1 MKNKTK
7 YLLSILFMLVA
18 FLLVGT
24 NKVNAA
30 ESGIAYK
37 VDLETVNVG
46 YTEKPMGY
54 INVHNNGTEAW
65 AIWNVTVDKED
76 IFNINGT
83 NHDYVE
89 PAYDSYEQ
97 YYVTAKTGLPAGTYT
112 GKIKV
117 ATMSGYT
124 METTVTLKVVDPSA
138 KNNVLVTDATDFINA
153 VNKTNAEDSADLIK
167 LQDNISMGE
176 NDELNWHIY
185 KDTIL
190 DLNGNTLT
198 LVNDKSIN
206 LIYHDNAT
214 LKITDSSN
222 GKTGKI
228 YKKKN
233 NEIFYFFTV
242 QENDASKKHDIAV
255 LVDGIKIE
263 REKQPEK
270 PSTVFNGKSNYKL
283 TVKDTTLNGLTYLLR
298 SDDNVKVDLSI
309 ETIKLYT
316 YSDQSMAVM
325 ARNSNN
331 EFEEEMLIGNVI
343 PEDSEFLYYN
353 INDKQVV
360 ADRNLLISEPFVN
373 RYDDDKTRSII
384 VRKKTGF
391 DITDVSLNEIYGYT
405 ESTDVKEIPIYNRGA
420 TDLQIKNV
428 SVDDANF
435 IVDGTGTPT
444 VVVGATNT
452 DFKIK
457 AKKGLMVGEYTA
469 NITVTDINDNTY
481 TSKVT
486 LKVDKKEI
494 TDLDISID
502 SWTYGVDD
510 EKMPVINYGSTL
522 TKNDGDIRY
531 ASEDSDYW
539 TWRPPTT
546 AGKYKIK
553 FKLSDAANEKY
564 IIPEKIVYFE
574 IFKNDTEIK
583 IVIKSNSWEYDGEE
597 HKEDDYDVYYG
608 GTKLEYLPDAK
619 MYELPNKKQDRL
631 LLLPSGKVK
640 DVSDGTVENGIF
652 DYMLLNAN
660 SYSNV
665 TIEKGTLSITPI
677 TTPIVVTANNDTK
690 NYDGEDLTNKSYT
703 YTNDVL
709 LAGDELTA
717 TITGK
722 QKYVGTSDNKVTGVK
737 VTRDGKDITSN
748 YTFGTHVNGTLKVEQ
763 SSQVFTAEE
772 NLYVKVDGTLTIDK
786 IKELLNCNL
795 TNYKIKYISGSAG
808 TFGETTGFTA
818 GATTGK
824 VTMEVVAPAKDVNN
838 DGINEYAEATKT
850 FYINVVEKET
860 VTFSGITDNQVFT
873 YDGKAKKPTGR
884 LEIQGGNV
892 KMLDTKYKGT
902 GTTNYDSAD
911 APKNVGTYT
920 VTYSVPEDNPDY
932 VGSVTYIFTI
942 KKAQVDK
949 EYPKT
954 TTFEYDGMIHGYDYG
969 HIVGI
974 QEITGTLMA
983 LKVGNYSFTWSLVD
997 KDNYE
1002 WKDGTTDDYTV
1013 NWSIIQG
1020 TPKYTIPTNLSSV
1033 KGKVLAD
1040 IALPKGFTW
1049 NAPATILTAGTNT
1062 YTATYTPEDTANY
1075 KTVNDIEIKVKV
1087 KDLFDVMTAVDGGI
1101 SGGNGTITPSKID
1114 VIEGSKVIIEFTP
1127 NTGYMVDKVLV
1138 NGKKVE
1144 VTGNE
1149 LELIVNENKEIEVSY
1164 KKIPFTI
1171 TVEEVTGATVDP
1183 DGIVIVNYG
1192 DSKDFTIT
1200 ANTGYKLIK
1209 VLVNGTE
1216 KALDK
1221 NTLKLTN
1228 ITANMNIKVVVEK
1241 IVYEVIEGA
1250 EQTYTITEDTEARF
1264 RIDADYSLFNNKVY
1278 VDNVLVNEANYTSE
1292 SGSTI
1297 ITFNK
1302 AYVDTLSVGEHTLRV
1317 AFTDGGEATTTFT
1330 IAKKAEENNN
1340 NNNNNNNENN
1350 NNGNNNNG
1358 NNNNTPSQTENEDK
1372 KDNSSNPKTG
1382 DNVILYVAIAS
1393 MSIIGLGATTI
1404 VAKKKK

>member
-384 VRKKTGF
+384 IRKKTGF

>member
-1 MKNKTK
+1 MKNVKK
-7 YLLSILFMLVA
+7 YFMTTVFMLVA
-18 FLLVGT
+18 FFAFGT
-24 NKVNAA
+24 IKVNAA
-30 ESGIAYK
+30 ISGIAYK
-37 VDLETVNVG
+37 VDLGTVNVG
-46 YTEKPMGY
+46 YTEEPMGY

-83 NHDYVE
+83 NRDIVE
-89 PAYDSYEQ
+89 PAYDSFEQ

-112 GKIKV
+112 GKITV
-117 ATMSGYT
+117 DTMSGYT

-167 LQDNISMGE
+167 LQNNISMGE

-190 DLNGNTLT
+190 DLSGNTLT

-242 QENDASKKHDIAV
+242 QENDATKKHDIAV

-270 PSTVFNGKSNYKL
+270 PSTVFMGKSNYKL

-298 SDDNVKVDLSI
+298 SDDNVRVDLSI

-316 YSDQSMAVM
+316 YSGQSMAVM

-360 ADRNLLISEPFVN
+360 ADRNRLISEPFVD

-384 VRKKTGF
+384 VRKKTRF
-391 DITDVSLNEIYGYT
+391 DVSDISLNEIYGYT
-405 ESTDVKEIPIYNRGA
+405 EATDVKEIPIYNSGA
-420 TDLQIKNV
+420 ADLQIKNV
-428 SVDDANF
+428 SVDNANF
-435 IVDGTGTPT
+435 VVEGTKTPIVN
-444 VVVGATNT
+444 VGATNT

-502 SWTYGVDD
+502 NWTYGVDD

-522 TKNDGDIRY
+522 TKNDGAIRY
-531 ASEDSDYW
+531 ASLDSDHW
-539 TWRPPTT
+539 TWRSPTT

-564 IIPEKIVYFE
+564 IIPEKIFYFE

-677 TTPIVVTANNDTK
+677 TTPIVVTANNYTK
-690 NYDGEDLTNKSYT
+690 NYDGEDLTNKGYT

-709 LAGDELTA
+709 LVGDELTA

-722 QKYVGTSDNKVTGVK
+722 QKYVGTSDNKVEGVK

-748 YTFGTHVNGTLKVEQ
+748 YTFGTHVNGTLKVEPV
-763 SSQVFTAEE
+763 SQIITAED
-772 NLYVKVDGTLTIDK
+772 NLYVKAGGTLTIDR

-795 TNYKIKYISGSAG
+795 TDYNIKYISGSSG
-808 TFGETTGFTA
+808 TFDETTGFTA

-824 VTMEVVAPAKDVNN
+824 VEMEVIAPAKDVNN
-838 DGINEYAEATKT
+838 DGINEYAEARQK
-850 FYINVVEKET
+850 FYINIVEKKT
-860 VTFSGITDNQVFT
+860 VTFSGIEDNQVFI
-873 YDGKAKKPTGR
+873 YNGEKQKPIGR
-884 LEIQGGNV
+884 IEVIGGNV
-892 KMLDTKYKGT
+892 KILDTKYKGT

-911 APKNVGTYT
+911 APKKVGTYT
-920 VTYSVPEDNPDY
+920 VTYSVPEYNADY
-932 VGSVTYIFTI
+932 VGSVTYAFTI
-942 KKAQVDK
+942 KKAQVTK
-949 EYPKT
+949 EYPET
-954 TTFEYDGMIHGYDYG
+954 ITFEYDGMIHGYDYG
-969 HIVGI
+969 QIVGI
-974 QEITGTLMA
+974 QEITGTLTA
-983 LKVGNYSFTWSLVD
+983 LKVGDYSFTCSLVD

-1002 WKDGTTDDYTV
+1002 WNDGTTDDYTV
-1013 NWSIIQG
+1013 NWSIIKA
-1020 TPKYTIPTNLSSV
+1020 TPNYEVPTGLTSV
-1033 KGKVLAD
+1033 KGKVLSD
-1040 IALPKGFTW
+1040 VVLPYGFTW
-1049 NAPATILTAGTNT
+1049 DTPNLVLNAGKHT
-1062 YTATYTPEDTANY
+1062 YKATYTPKDTNNY
-1075 KTVNDIEIKVKV
+1075 NVVNDIDIEVDV
-1087 KDLFDVMTAVDGGI
+1087 KDLFDVMTSVDGGI

-1127 NTGYMVDKVLV
+1127 NTGYMIDKVLV
-1138 NGKKVE
+1138 NGVNTP
-1144 VTGNE
+1144 VVGNK
-1149 LELIVNENKEIEVSY
+1149 LELTVNEEKEVVVSY
-1164 KKIPFTI
+1164 KKIPFTV
-1171 TVEEVTGATVDP
+1171 TVKDVTGATITPNGAVS
-1183 DGIVIVNYG
+1183 VNYG
-1192 DSKDFTIT
+1192 DDKEFTIT
-1200 ANTGYKLIK
+1200 VNSGYKLVK
-1209 VLVNGTE
+1209 VLVNGT
-1216 KALDK
+1216 DK
-1221 NTLKLTN
+1221 TADMVDDKLTLSN
-1228 ITANMNIKVVVEK
+1228 ITANMELEVVVEK
-1241 IVYEVIEGA
+1241 IIYEVTEGA
-1250 EQTYTITEDTEARF
+1250 NQKYVITKNSEAKF
-1264 RIDADYSLFNNKVY
+1264 KINADYSLFDGKVY
-1278 VDNVLVNEANYTSE
+1278 VDGVLVDSENYTSE

-1297 ITFNK
+1297 ITFK
-1302 AYVDTLSVGEHTLRV
+1302 KEYVDTLSAGEHTLKV
-1317 AFTDGGEATTTFT
+1317 TFTDGGEATTTFT
-1330 IAKKAEENNN
+1330 VANIIPEIN
-1340 NNNNNNNENN
+1340 
-1350 NNGNNNNG
+1350 
-1358 NNNNTPSQTENEDK
+1358 
-1372 KDNSSNPKTG
+1372 NPKTG
-1382 DNVILYVAIAS
+1382 DNIALYIVTGVLS
-1393 MSIIGLGATTI
+1393 MIGLAGAGVFTYRRKQTN
-1404 VAKKKK
+1404 

>member
-1 MKNKTK
+1 MKNVKK
-7 YLLSILFMLVA
+7 YFMTTVFMLVA
-18 FLLVGT
+18 FFAFGT
-24 NKVNAA
+24 IKVNAA

-37 VDLETVNVG
+37 VDLGTVNVG

-65 AIWNVTVDKED
+65 AIWNVTVDRED

-89 PAYDSYEQ
+89 PVYDSYEQ
-97 YYVTAKTGLPAGTYT
+97 YYVTAETGLPAGTYT
-112 GKIKV
+112 GKITV

-138 KNNVLVTDATDFINA
+138 KNNVLVTSATEFINA

-176 NDELNWHIY
+176 NDELNWYIY

-214 LKITDSSN
+214 LKITDSSK

-242 QENDASKKHDIAV
+242 QENDATKKHDIAV

-270 PSTVFNGKSNYKL
+270 PSTVFMGKSNYKL

-298 SDDNVKVDLSI
+298 SDDNVRVDLSI

-316 YSDQSMAVM
+316 YSGQSMAVM

-331 EFEEEMLIGNVI
+331 EFEKEMLIGNVI

-360 ADRNLLISEPFVN
+360 ADRNRLISEPFVD

-384 VRKKTGF
+384 VRKKTRF
-391 DITDVSLNEIYGYT
+391 DVSDISLNEIYGYT
-405 ESTDVKEIPIYNRGA
+405 EATDVKEIPIYNSGA
-420 TDLQIKNV
+420 ADLQIKNV
-428 SVDDANF
+428 SVDNANF

-510 EKMPVINYGSTL
+510 EKWPVINYGSTL
-522 TKNDGDIRY
+522 TSKDGDIRF
-531 ASEDSDYW
+531 ASEGSDHW
-539 TWRPPTT
+539 SWMLPTT
-546 AGKYKIK
+546 AGKYKMK
-553 FKLSDAANEKY
+553 FKLTNDANEKY
-564 IIPEKIVYFE
+564 IIPEKIVNFE

-665 TIEKGTLSITPI
+665 TIKKGTLSITPI
-677 TTPIVVTANNDTK
+677 TTPIVVTANSDNK
-690 NYDGEDLTNKSYT
+690 NYDGEDLTNNEYT
-703 YTNDVL
+703 YTNNVL

-772 NLYVKVDGTLTIDK
+772 NLYVKVGGNLTIDK

-795 TNYKIKYISGSAG
+795 TDYKIKYISGSAG
-808 TFGETTGFTA
+808 TFDETTGFTA
-818 GATTGK
+818 GTTDGK
-824 VTMEVVAPAKDVNN
+824 VTMEVIAPAKDENN
-838 DGINEYAEATKT
+838 DGVNEYAEATKT

-860 VTFSGITDNQVFT
+860 VTFSGIEDNQVFT
-873 YDGKAKKPTGR
+873 YNGKKQKPIGR
-884 LEIQGGNV
+884 IEVIGGNV

-902 GTTNYDSAD
+902 GTTNYDSAE
-911 APKNVGTYT
+911 APKNAGTYT
-920 VTYSVPEDNPDY
+920 VTYSVPEDNADY
-932 VGSVTYIFTI
+932 VGSVTYAFTI
-942 KKAQVDK
+942 KKAQVTK
-949 EYPKT
+949 EYPET
-954 TTFEYDGMIHGYDYG
+954 ITFEYDGMIHGYDYG
-969 HIVGI
+969 QIVGI
-974 QEITGTLMA
+974 QEITGTLTA
-983 LKVGNYSFTWSLVD
+983 LKVGDYSFTCSLVD

-1002 WKDGTTDDYTV
+1002 WNDGTIDDYTV
-1013 NWSIIQG
+1013 NWSIIKA
-1020 TPKYTIPTNLSSV
+1020 TPNYEVPTGLTSV
-1033 KGKVLAD
+1033 KGKVLSD
-1040 IALPKGFTW
+1040 VVLPYGFTW
-1049 NAPATILTAGTNT
+1049 DTPNLVLNAGKHT
-1062 YTATYTPEDTANY
+1062 YKATYTPKDTNNY
-1075 KTVNDIEIKVKV
+1075 NVVNDIDIEVDV

-1127 NTGYMVDKVLV
+1127 NTGYMIDKVLV
-1138 NGKKVE
+1138 NGVNTP
-1144 VTGNE
+1144 VVGNK
-1149 LELIVNENKEIEVSY
+1149 LELTVNEEKEVVVSY
-1164 KKIPFTI
+1164 KKIPFTV
-1171 TVEEVTGATVDP
+1171 TVKDVTGATITPNGAVS
-1183 DGIVIVNYG
+1183 VNYG
-1192 DSKDFTIT
+1192 DDKEFTIT
-1200 ANTGYKLIK
+1200 VNSGYKLVK
-1209 VLVNGTE
+1209 VLVNGT
-1216 KALDK
+1216 DK
-1221 NTLKLTN
+1221 TADMVDDKLTLSN
-1228 ITANMNIKVVVEK
+1228 ITANMELEVVVEK
-1241 IVYEVIEGA
+1241 IIYEVTEGA
-1250 EQTYTITEDTEARF
+1250 NQKYVITKNSEAKF
-1264 RIDADYSLFNNKVY
+1264 KINADYSLFDGKVY
-1278 VDNVLVNEANYTSE
+1278 VDGILADSKNYTSE

-1297 ITFNK
+1297 ITFK
-1302 AYVDTLSVGEHTLRV
+1302 KEFVDSLLAGEHTLKV
-1317 AFTDGGEATTTFT
+1317 TFTDGGEATTTFT
-1330 IAKKAEENNN
+1330 VANIVPEI
-1340 NNNNNNNENN
+1340 
-1350 NNGNNNNG
+1350 
-1358 NNNNTPSQTENEDK
+1358 D
-1372 KDNSSNPKTG
+1372 NPKTG
-1382 DNVILYVAIAS
+1382 DNIALYIVTGVLS
-1393 MSIIGLGATTI
+1393 MIGLAGAGVFAYRRKQTN
-1404 VAKKKK
+1404 

>member
-1 MKNKTK
+1 MKNVKK
-7 YLLSILFMLVA
+7 YFMTTVFMLVA
-18 FLLVGT
+18 FFAFGT
-24 NKVNAA
+24 IKVNAA

-37 VDLETVNVG
+37 VDLGTVNVG

-65 AIWNVTVDKED
+65 AIWNVTVDRED

-97 YYVTAKTGLPAGTYT
+97 YYVTAETGLPAGTYT
-112 GKIKV
+112 GKITV

-124 METTVTLKVVDPSA
+124 METTVTLKVADPSA

-167 LQDNISMGE
+167 LQKNISMGE

-214 LKITDSSN
+214 LKITDSSS

-242 QENDASKKHDIAV
+242 QENDATKKHDIAV

-270 PSTVFNGKSNYKL
+270 PSTVFIGKSNYKL

-298 SDDNVKVDLSI
+298 SDDNVRVDLSI

-316 YSDQSMAVM
+316 YSGQSMAVM

-360 ADRNLLISEPFVN
+360 ADRNRLISEPFVD

-384 VRKKTGF
+384 VRKKTRF
-391 DITDVSLNEIYGYT
+391 DVSDISLNEIYGYT
-405 ESTDVKEIPIYNRGA
+405 EATDVKEIPIYNSGA
-420 TDLQIKNV
+420 ADLQIKNV
-428 SVDDANF
+428 SVDNANF

-546 AGKYKIK
+546 AGKYKMK
-553 FKLSDAANEKY
+553 FKLTNDANEKY
-564 IIPEKIVYFE
+564 IIPEKIFNFE

-665 TIEKGTLSITPI
+665 TIKKGTLSITPI
-677 TTPIVVTANNDTK
+677 TTPIVVTANSDNK
-690 NYDGEDLTNKSYT
+690 NYDGEDLTNNEYT
-703 YTNDVL
+703 YTNNVL

-772 NLYVKVDGTLTIDK
+772 NLYVKVGGNLTIDK

-795 TNYKIKYISGSAG
+795 TDYKIKYISGSAG
-808 TFGETTGFTA
+808 TFDETTGFTA
-818 GATTGK
+818 GTTDGK
-824 VTMEVVAPAKDVNN
+824 VTMEVIAPAKDENN
-838 DGINEYAEATKT
+838 DGVNEYAEATKT

-860 VTFSGITDNQVFT
+860 VTFSGIEDNQVFT
-873 YDGKAKKPTGR
+873 YNGKKQKPIGR
-884 LEIQGGNV
+884 IEVIGGNV

-911 APKNVGTYT
+911 APKKAGTYT
-920 VTYSVPEDNPDY
+920 VTYSVPEYNADY
-932 VGSVTYIFTI
+932 VGSVTYAFTI
-942 KKAQVDK
+942 KKAQVTK
-949 EYPKT
+949 EYPEK

-969 HIVGI
+969 QIVGI

-983 LKVGNYSFTWSLVD
+983 LKVGDYSFTCSLVD

-1002 WKDGTTDDYTV
+1002 WNDSTTDDYTV
-1013 NWSIIQG
+1013 NWSIIKA
-1020 TPKYTIPTNLSSV
+1020 TPNYEVPTGLTSV
-1033 KGKVLAD
+1033 KGKVLSD
-1040 IALPKGFTW
+1040 VVLPYGFTW
-1049 NAPATILTAGTNT
+1049 DTPNLVLNAGKHT
-1062 YTATYTPEDTANY
+1062 YKATYTPKDTNNY
-1075 KTVNDIEIKVKV
+1075 NVVNDIDIEVDV

-1127 NTGYMVDKVLV
+1127 NTGYMIDKVLV
-1138 NGKKVE
+1138 NGVNTP
-1144 VTGNE
+1144 VVGNK
-1149 LELIVNENKEIEVSY
+1149 LELTVNEEKEVVVSY
-1164 KKIPFTI
+1164 KKIPFTV
-1171 TVEEVTGATVDP
+1171 TVKDVTGATITPNGAVS
-1183 DGIVIVNYG
+1183 VNYG
-1192 DSKDFTIT
+1192 DDKEFNTTI
-1200 ANTGYKLIK
+1200 NHGYKLIK
-1209 VLVNGTE
+1209 ILVNGT
-1216 KALDK
+1216 DK
-1221 NTLKLTN
+1221 TTDMVNGKLILSN
-1228 ITANMNIKVVVEK
+1228 ITANMELEVVVEK
-1241 IVYEVIEGA
+1241 IVYEVTEGA
-1250 EQTYTITEDTEARF
+1250 NQKYVITKNSEAKF
-1264 RIDADYSLFNNKVY
+1264 KINADYSLFDGKVY
-1278 VDNVLVNEANYTSE
+1278 VDGILADSKNYTSE

-1297 ITFNK
+1297 ITFK
-1302 AYVDTLSVGEHTLRV
+1302 KEFVDSLLAGEHTLKV
-1317 AFTDGGEATTTFT
+1317 TFTDGGEATTTFT
-1330 IAKKAEENNN
+1330 VANIVPEI
-1340 NNNNNNNENN
+1340 
-1350 NNGNNNNG
+1350 
-1358 NNNNTPSQTENEDK
+1358 D
-1372 KDNSSNPKTG
+1372 NPKTG
-1382 DNVILYVAIAS
+1382 DNIALYIVTGVLS
-1393 MSIIGLGATTI
+1393 MIGLAGAGVFAYRRKQTN
-1404 VAKKKK
+1404 

>member
-7 YLLSILFMLVA
+7 YLLSILVMLIA

-37 VDLETVNVG
+37 VDLGTVNVG

-65 AIWNVTVDKED
+65 AIWDVTVDRED

-97 YYVTAKTGLPAGTYT
+97 YYVTAETGLPAGTYT
-112 GKIKV
+112 GKITV

-124 METTVTLKVVDPSA
+124 METTVTLKVADPSA
-138 KNNVLVTDATDFINA
+138 KNNVLVTSATEFINA

-242 QENDASKKHDIAV
+242 QENDVTKKHDIAV

-270 PSTVFNGKSNYKL
+270 PSTVFMGKSNYKL

-298 SDDNVKVDLSI
+298 SDDNVRVDLSI

-316 YSDQSMAVM
+316 YSGQSMAVM

-331 EFEEEMLIGNVI
+331 EFEKEMLIGNVI

-360 ADRNLLISEPFVN
+360 ADRNRLISEPFVD

-384 VRKKTGF
+384 VRKKTRF
-391 DITDVSLNEIYGYT
+391 DVSDISLNEIYGYT
-405 ESTDVKEIPIYNRGA
+405 EATDVKEIPIYNSGA
-420 TDLQIKNV
+420 ADLQIKNV
-428 SVDDANF
+428 SVDNANF
-435 IVDGTGTPT
+435 VVEGTKTPT
-444 VVVGATNT
+444 VTVGATNT

-457 AKKGLMVGEYTA
+457 AKKGLNVGEYSA

-502 SWTYGVDD
+502 SWTYG
-510 EKMPVINYGSTL
+510 EEPKMPVINYGSTL
-522 TKNDGDIRY
+522 TKNDGGIEY
-531 ASEDSDYW
+531 ASEGSANW
-539 TWRPPTT
+539 SWMPPVL
-546 AGKYKIK
+546 AGKYKMK
-553 FKLSDAANEKY
+553 FKLTNDANEKY
-564 IIPEKIVYFE
+564 IIPENIVNFE
-574 IFKNDTEIK
+574 IYKNNTEIK
-583 IVIKSNSWEYDGEE
+583 IITKSNSWVYDGNE
-597 HKEDDYDVYYG
+597 HKEDGYDVYYG
-608 GTKLEYLPDAK
+608 GTKLEFSENVK
-619 MYELPNKKQDRL
+619 MYKLPNKTQDEIML
-631 LLLPSGKVK
+631 TTKGKVK

-677 TTPIVVTANNDTK
+677 TTPIVVTANDDTK
-690 NYDGEDLTNKSYT
+690 NYDGEDLTNKGYT

-709 LAGDELTA
+709 LAGDKLTA

-748 YTFGTHVNGTLKVEQ
+748 YTFGTHVNGILEVKQ
-763 SSQVFTAEE
+763 LSQIITAEE
-772 NLYVKVDGTLTIDK
+772 NLYVKVGGNLTIDK

-795 TNYKIKYISGSAG
+795 TDYKIKYISGSAG
-808 TFGETTGFTA
+808 TFDETTGFTA

-824 VTMEVVAPAKDVNN
+824 VTMEVIAPAKDVNN

-850 FYINVVEKET
+850 FYINIVEKET
-860 VTFSGITDNQVFT
+860 VTFSGIEDNQVFI
-873 YDGKAKKPTGR
+873 YNGEKQKPIGR
-884 LEIQGGNV
+884 IEVIGGNV
-892 KMLDTKYKGT
+892 KILYTKYKGT

-911 APKNVGTYT
+911 APKKAGTYT
-920 VTYSVPEDNPDY
+920 VTYSVPEDNADY
-932 VGSVTYIFTI
+932 VGSVTYAFTI
-942 KKAQVDK
+942 KKAQVTK
-949 EYPKT
+949 EYPET
-954 TTFEYDGMIHGYDYG
+954 ITFEYDGMIHGYDYG
-969 HIVGI
+969 QIIGI
-974 QEITGTLMA
+974 QEITGTLAA

-1002 WKDGTTDDYTV
+1002 WNDGTTDDYTV
-1013 NWSIIQG
+1013 NWSIIKA
-1020 TPKYTIPTNLSSV
+1020 TPNYEVPTGLTSV
-1033 KGKVLAD
+1033 KGKVLSD
-1040 IALPKGFTW
+1040 VVLPYGFTW
-1049 NAPATILTAGTNT
+1049 DTPDLVLNAGKHK
-1062 YTATYTPEDTANY
+1062 YKATYTPKDTNNY
-1075 KTVNDIEIKVKV
+1075 NVVNDIDIEVDV
-1087 KDLFDVMTAVDGGI
+1087 KDLFDVMTSVDGGI

-1127 NTGYMVDKVLV
+1127 NTGYMIDKVLV
-1138 NGKKVE
+1138 NGVNTP
-1144 VTGNE
+1144 VVGNK
-1149 LELIVNENKEIEVSY
+1149 LELTVNEEKEVVVSY
-1164 KKIPFTI
+1164 KKIPFI
-1171 TVEEVTGATVDP
+1171 VTVKDVTGATITPNGAVS
-1183 DGIVIVNYG
+1183 VNYG
-1192 DSKDFTIT
+1192 DDKEFTIT
-1200 ANTGYKLIK
+1200 VNSGYKLVK
-1209 VLVNGTE
+1209 VLVNGT
-1216 KALDK
+1216 DK
-1221 NTLKLTN
+1221 TADMVDDKLTLSN
-1228 ITANMNIKVVVEK
+1228 ITANMELEVVVEK
-1241 IVYEVIEGA
+1241 IIYEVTEGA
-1250 EQTYTITEDTEARF
+1250 NQKYVITKNIEAKF
-1264 RIDADYSLFNNKVY
+1264 KINADYSLFDGKVY
-1278 VDNVLVNEANYTSE
+1278 VDGVLVDSKNYTSL

-1297 ITFNK
+1297 ITFK
-1302 AYVDTLSVGEHTLRV
+1302 KEFVDSLSAGEHTLKV
-1317 AFTDGGEATTTFT
+1317 TFTDGGEATTTFT
-1330 IAKKAEENNN
+1330 VANIIPEIN
-1340 NNNNNNNENN
+1340 
-1350 NNGNNNNG
+1350 
-1358 NNNNTPSQTENEDK
+1358 
-1372 KDNSSNPKTG
+1372 NPKTG
-1382 DNVILYVAIAS
+1382 DNIALYIVTGVLS
-1393 MSIIGLGATTI
+1393 MIGLTGAGVFAYRRKQTN
-1404 VAKKKK
+1404 

>member
-1 MKNKTK
+1 MKNVKK
-7 YLLSILFMLVA
+7 YFMTTVFMLVA
-18 FLLVGT
+18 FFAFGT
-24 NKVNAA
+24 IKVNAA

-37 VDLETVNVG
+37 VDLGTVNVG
-46 YTEKPMGY
+46 YTEKPKGY

-65 AIWNVTVDKED
+65 AIWNVTVDRED

-97 YYVTAKTGLPAGTYT
+97 YYVTAETGLPAGTYT
-112 GKIKV
+112 GKITV

-124 METTVTLKVVDPSA
+124 METTVTLKVADPSA

-167 LQDNISMGE
+167 LQKNISMGE

-214 LKITDSSN
+214 LKITDSSS

-242 QENDASKKHDIAV
+242 QENDATKKHDIAV

-270 PSTVFNGKSNYKL
+270 PSTVFMGKSNYKL

-298 SDDNVKVDLSI
+298 SDDNVRVDLSI

-316 YSDQSMAVM
+316 YSGQSMAVM

-331 EFEEEMLIGNVI
+331 EFEKEMLIGNVI
-343 PEDSEFLYYN
+343 PENSEFLYYN
-353 INDKQVV
+353 INDKQVI
-360 ADRNLLISEPFVN
+360 ADRNRLISEPFVD

-384 VRKKTGF
+384 VRKKTRF
-391 DITDVSLNEIYGYT
+391 DVSDISLNEIYGYT
-405 ESTDVKEIPIYNRGA
+405 EATDVKEIPIYNSGA
-420 TDLQIKNV
+420 ADLQIKNV
-428 SVDDANF
+428 SVDNANF
-435 IVDGTGTPT
+435 VVDGTGTPT

-546 AGKYKIK
+546 AGKYKMK
-553 FKLSDAANEKY
+553 FKLTNDANEKY
-564 IIPEKIVYFE
+564 IIPEKIVNFE

-631 LLLPSGKVK
+631 LLLPSGKIK

-665 TIEKGTLSITPI
+665 TIKKGTLSITPI
-677 TTPIVVTANNDTK
+677 TTPIVVTANSDNK
-690 NYDGEDLTNKSYT
+690 NYDGEDLTNNEYT
-703 YTNDVL
+703 YTNGVL

-772 NLYVKVDGTLTIDK
+772 NLYVKVGGNLTIDK

-795 TNYKIKYISGSAG
+795 TDYKIKYISGSAG
-808 TFGETTGFTA
+808 TFDETTGFTA
-818 GATTGK
+818 GTTDGK
-824 VTMEVVAPAKDVNN
+824 VTMEVIAPAKDENN
-838 DGINEYAEATKT
+838 DGVNEYAEATKT

-860 VTFSGITDNQVFT
+860 VTFSGIEDNQIFT
-873 YDGKAKKPTGR
+873 YNGKKQKPIGR
-884 LEIQGGNV
+884 IEVIGGNV

-911 APKNVGTYT
+911 APKKAGTYT
-920 VTYSVPEDNPDY
+920 VTYSVPEYNADY
-932 VGSVTYIFTI
+932 VGSVTYAFTI
-942 KKAQVDK
+942 KKAQVTK
-949 EYPKT
+949 EYPEK

-969 HIVGI
+969 QIVGI

-983 LKVGNYSFTWSLVD
+983 LKVGDYSFTCSLVD

-1002 WKDGTTDDYTV
+1002 WNDGTIDDYTV
-1013 NWSIIQG
+1013 NWSIIKA
-1020 TPKYTIPTNLSSV
+1020 TPNYEVPTGLTSV
-1033 KGKVLAD
+1033 KGKVLSD
-1040 IALPKGFTW
+1040 VVLPYGFTW
-1049 NAPATILTAGTNT
+1049 DTPNLVLNAGKHT
-1062 YTATYTPEDTANY
+1062 YKATYTPKDTNNY
-1075 KTVNDIEIKVKV
+1075 NVVNDIDIEVDV

-1127 NTGYMVDKVLV
+1127 NTGYMIDKVLV
-1138 NGKKVE
+1138 NGVNTP
-1144 VTGNE
+1144 VVGNK
-1149 LELIVNENKEIEVSY
+1149 LELTVNEEKEVVVSY
-1164 KKIPFTI
+1164 KKIPFTV
-1171 TVEEVTGATVDP
+1171 TVKDVTGATITPNGAVS
-1183 DGIVIVNYG
+1183 VNYG
-1192 DSKDFTIT
+1192 DDKEFNTTI
-1200 ANTGYKLIK
+1200 NHGYKLIK
-1209 VLVNGTE
+1209 ILVNGT
-1216 KALDK
+1216 DK
-1221 NTLKLTN
+1221 TTDMVNGKLILSN
-1228 ITANMNIKVVVEK
+1228 ITANMELEVVVEK
-1241 IVYEVIEGA
+1241 IVYEVTEGA
-1250 EQTYTITEDTEARF
+1250 NQKYVITKNSEAKF
-1264 RIDADYSLFNNKVY
+1264 KINADYSLFDGKVY
-1278 VDNVLVNEANYTSE
+1278 VDGILADSKNYTSE

-1297 ITFNK
+1297 ITFK
-1302 AYVDTLSVGEHTLRV
+1302 KEFVDSLLAGEHTLKV
-1317 AFTDGGEATTTFT
+1317 TFTDGGEATTTFT
-1330 IAKKAEENNN
+1330 VANIVPEI
-1340 NNNNNNNENN
+1340 
-1350 NNGNNNNG
+1350 
-1358 NNNNTPSQTENEDK
+1358 D
-1372 KDNSSNPKTG
+1372 NPKTG
-1382 DNVILYVAIAS
+1382 DNIALYIVTGVLS
-1393 MSIIGLGATTI
+1393 MIGLAGAGVFAYRRKQTN
-1404 VAKKKK
+1404 

>member
-360 ADRNLLISEPFVN
+360 ADRNLLISEPFVD

-444 VVVGATNT
+444 VVVGATTT

-892 KMLDTKYKGT
+892 KMLDTKYKGI

-1278 VDNVLVNEANYTSE
+1278 VDNVLVDSSNYTSK

-1297 ITFNK
+1297 IVLNK
-1302 AYVDTLSVGEHTLRV
+1302 DYVDTLAVGEHTLKV
-1317 AFTDGGEATTTFT
+1317 AFADGGEAETTFT
-1330 IAKKAEENNN
+1330 IARKAEDNNN
-1340 NNNNNNNENN
+1340 NEANNENNNENN
-1350 NNGNNNNG
+1350 
-1358 NNNNTPSQTENEDK
+1358 TPSKPENKEEM
-1372 KDNSSNPKTG
+1372 KDNSLNPKTG
-1382 DNVILYVAIAS
+1382 DNIMLYVAIAG
-1393 MSIIGLGATTI
+1393 MSIIGLGAITI
-1404 VAKKKK
+1404 ITRKKKMN

>member
-1 MKNKTK
+1 MKNVKK
-7 YLLSILFMLVA
+7 YFMTTVFMLVA
-18 FLLVGT
+18 FFAFGT
-24 NKVNAA
+24 IKVNAA
-30 ESGIAYK
+30 ISGIAYK
-37 VDLETVNVG
+37 VDLGTVNVG
-46 YTEKPMGY
+46 YREEPTGY

-65 AIWNVTVDKED
+65 AIWNVTVDRDD

-83 NHDYVE
+83 NRDIVE

-112 GKIKV
+112 GKITV
-117 ATMSGYT
+117 DTMSNYA

-138 KNNVLVTDATDFINA
+138 TNNVLVTGATDFINA

-167 LQDNISMGE
+167 LQNDINMGE

-190 DLNGNTLT
+190 DLSGNTLT

-214 LKITDSSN
+214 LKITDSSK

-242 QENDASKKHDIAV
+242 QENDVTKKHDIAV

-270 PSTVFNGKSNYKL
+270 PSTVFMGKSNYKL

-298 SDDNVKVDLSI
+298 SDDNVRVDLSI

-316 YSDQSMAVM
+316 YSGQSMAVM

-331 EFEEEMLIGNVI
+331 EFEKEMLIGNVI

-360 ADRNLLISEPFVN
+360 ADRNRLISEPFVD

-428 SVDDANF
+428 SVDNANF

-510 EKMPVINYGSTL
+510 EKWPVINYGSTL
-522 TKNDGDIRY
+522 TKNDGAIRY
-531 ASEDSDYW
+531 ASLDSDYW

-546 AGKYKIK
+546 AGKYKMK
-553 FKLSDAANEKY
+553 FKLTNDANEKY
-564 IIPEKIVYFE
+564 IIPEKIVNFE

-640 DVSDGTVENGIF
+640 DVSDGIVENGIF

-665 TIEKGTLSITPI
+665 TIKKGTLSITPI
-677 TTPIVVTANNDTK
+677 TTPIVVTANSDNK
-690 NYDGEDLTNKSYT
+690 NYDGEDLTNNEYT
-703 YTNDVL
+703 YTNNVL

-722 QKYVGTSDNKVTGVK
+722 QKYVGTSDNKVEGVK

-748 YTFGTHVNGTLKVEQ
+748 YTFGAHENGILEVKPILQTI
-763 SSQVFTAEE
+763 TAED
-772 NLYVKVDGTLTIDK
+772 NLYVKVGETLTIDR

-795 TNYKIKYISGSAG
+795 TDYKIKYISGSAG
-808 TFGETTGFTA
+808 TFDETTGFTA

-824 VTMEVVAPAKDVNN
+824 VEMEVIAPAKDVNN
-838 DGINEYAEATKT
+838 DGINEYAEARQK

-860 VTFSGITDNQVFT
+860 VTFSGIEDNQVFI
-873 YDGKAKKPTGR
+873 YNGEKQKPIGR
-884 LEIQGGNV
+884 IEVIGGNV
-892 KMLDTKYKGT
+892 KILYTKYKGT

-911 APKNVGTYT
+911 APKKAGTYT
-920 VTYSVPEDNPDY
+920 VTYSVPEDNADY
-932 VGSVTYIFTI
+932 VGSVTYAFTI
-942 KKAQVDK
+942 KKAQVTK
-949 EYPKT
+949 EYPET
-954 TTFEYDGMIHGYDYG
+954 ITFEYDGMIHGYDYG
-969 HIVGI
+969 QIVGI
-974 QEITGTLMA
+974 QEITGTLTA

-1002 WKDGTTDDYTV
+1002 WNDGTTDDYTV
-1013 NWSIIQG
+1013 NWSI
-1020 TPKYTIPTNLSSV
+1020 TKAIPNYEVPTGLTSV
-1033 KGKVLAD
+1033 KGKVLSD
-1040 IALPKGFTW
+1040 VVLPYGFTW
-1049 NAPATILTAGTNT
+1049 DTPNLVLNAGKHK
-1062 YTATYTPEDTANY
+1062 YKATYTPKDTNNY
-1075 KTVNDIEIKVKV
+1075 NVVNDIDIEVDV
-1087 KDLFDVMTAVDGGI
+1087 KDLFDVMTSVDGGI

-1127 NTGYMVDKVLV
+1127 NTGYMIDKVLV
-1138 NGKKVE
+1138 NGVNTP
-1144 VTGNE
+1144 VVGNK
-1149 LELIVNENKEIEVSY
+1149 LELTVNEEKEVVVSY
-1164 KKIPFTI
+1164 KKIPFTV
-1171 TVEEVTGATVDP
+1171 TVKDVTGATITPNGAVA
-1183 DGIVIVNYG
+1183 VSYG
-1192 DSKDFTIT
+1192 EDKEFTIT
-1200 ANTGYKLIK
+1200 VNSGYKLVK
-1209 VLVNGTE
+1209 VLVNGTD
-1216 KALDK
+1216 KTTDMAL
-1221 NTLKLTN
+1221 NKLTLSN
-1228 ITANMNIKVVVEK
+1228 ITANMELEVVVEK
-1241 IVYEVIEGA
+1241 IIYEVTEGA
-1250 EQTYTITEDTEARF
+1250 NQKYVITKNSEAKF
-1264 RIDADYSLFNNKVY
+1264 KINADYSLFDGKVY
-1278 VDNVLVNEANYTSE
+1278 VDGVLVDSKNYTSR

-1297 ITFNK
+1297 ITFK
-1302 AYVDTLSVGEHTLRV
+1302 KEFVDCLSAGEHTLKV
-1317 AFTDGGEATTTFT
+1317 TFTDGGEATTTFT
-1330 IAKKAEENNN
+1330 VANIIPEIN
-1340 NNNNNNNENN
+1340 
-1350 NNGNNNNG
+1350 
-1358 NNNNTPSQTENEDK
+1358 
-1372 KDNSSNPKTG
+1372 NPKTG
-1382 DNVILYVAIAS
+1382 DNIALYIVTGILSV
-1393 MSIIGLGATTI
+1393 IGLAGAGVFAYRRKQTN
-1404 VAKKKK
+1404 

>member
-1 MKNKTK
+1 MKNVKK
-7 YLLSILFMLVA
+7 YFMTTVFMLVA
-18 FLLVGT
+18 FFAFGT
-24 NKVNAA
+24 IKVNAA
-30 ESGIAYK
+30 ISGIAYK
-37 VDLETVNVG
+37 VDLGTVNVG
-46 YTEKPMGY
+46 YTEEPMGY

-83 NHDYVE
+83 NRDIVE
-89 PAYDSYEQ
+89 PAYDSFEQ

-112 GKIKV
+112 GKITV
-117 ATMSGYT
+117 DTMSGYT

-167 LQDNISMGE
+167 LQNNISMGE

-190 DLNGNTLT
+190 DLSGNTLT

-242 QENDASKKHDIAV
+242 QENDATKKHDIAV

-270 PSTVFNGKSNYKL
+270 PSTVFMGKSNYKL

-298 SDDNVKVDLSI
+298 SDDNVRVDLSI

-316 YSDQSMAVM
+316 YSGQSMAVM

-360 ADRNLLISEPFVN
+360 ADRNRLISEPFVD

-384 VRKKTGF
+384 VRKKTRF
-391 DITDVSLNEIYGYT
+391 DVSDISLNEIYGYT
-405 ESTDVKEIPIYNRGA
+405 EATDVKEIPIYNSGA
-420 TDLQIKNV
+420 ADLQIKNV
-428 SVDDANF
+428 SVDNANF
-435 IVDGTGTPT
+435 VVEGTKTPIVN
-444 VVVGATNT
+444 VGATNT

-502 SWTYGVDD
+502 NWTYGVDD

-522 TKNDGDIRY
+522 TKNDGAIRY
-531 ASEDSDYW
+531 ASLDSDHW
-539 TWRPPTT
+539 TWRSPTT

-564 IIPEKIVYFE
+564 IIPEKIFYFE

-677 TTPIVVTANNDTK
+677 TTPIVVTANNYTK
-690 NYDGEDLTNKSYT
+690 NYDGEDLTNKGYT

-709 LAGDELTA
+709 LVGDELTA

-722 QKYVGTSDNKVTGVK
+722 QKYVGTSDNKVEGVK

-748 YTFGTHVNGTLKVEQ
+748 YTFGTHVNGTLKVEPV
-763 SSQVFTAEE
+763 SQIITAED
-772 NLYVKVDGTLTIDK
+772 NLYVKAGGTLTIDR

-795 TNYKIKYISGSAG
+795 TDYNIKYISGSSG
-808 TFGETTGFTA
+808 TFDETTGFTA

-824 VTMEVVAPAKDVNN
+824 VEMEVIAPAKDVNN
-838 DGINEYAEATKT
+838 DGINEYAEARQK
-850 FYINVVEKET
+850 FYINIVEKKT
-860 VTFSGITDNQVFT
+860 VTFSGIEDNQVFI
-873 YDGKAKKPTGR
+873 YNGEKQKPIGR
-884 LEIQGGNV
+884 IEVIGGNV
-892 KMLDTKYKGT
+892 KILYTKYKGT

-911 APKNVGTYT
+911 APKKAGTYT
-920 VTYSVPEDNPDY
+920 VTYSVPEDNADY
-932 VGSVTYIFTI
+932 VGSVTYAFTI
-942 KKAQVDK
+942 KKAQVTK
-949 EYPKT
+949 EYPET
-954 TTFEYDGMIHGYDYG
+954 ITFEYDGMIHGYDYG
-969 HIVGI
+969 QIVGI
-974 QEITGTLMA
+974 QEITGTLTA
-983 LKVGNYSFTWSLVD
+983 LKVGDYSFTCSLVD

-1002 WKDGTTDDYTV
+1002 WNDGTTDDYTV
-1013 NWSIIQG
+1013 NWSIIKA
-1020 TPKYTIPTNLSSV
+1020 TPNYEVPTGLTSV
-1033 KGKVLAD
+1033 KGKVLSD
-1040 IALPKGFTW
+1040 VVLPYGFTW
-1049 NAPATILTAGTNT
+1049 DTPNLVLNAGKHT
-1062 YTATYTPEDTANY
+1062 YKATYTPKDTNNY
-1075 KTVNDIEIKVKV
+1075 NVVNDIDIEVDV
-1087 KDLFDVMTAVDGGI
+1087 KDLFDVMTSVDGGI

-1127 NTGYMVDKVLV
+1127 NTGYMIDKVLV
-1138 NGKKVE
+1138 NGVNTP
-1144 VTGNE
+1144 VVGNK
-1149 LELIVNENKEIEVSY
+1149 LELTVNEEKEVVVSY
-1164 KKIPFTI
+1164 KKIPFTV
-1171 TVEEVTGATVDP
+1171 TVKDVTGATITPNGAVS
-1183 DGIVIVNYG
+1183 VNYG
-1192 DSKDFTIT
+1192 DDKEFTIT
-1200 ANTGYKLIK
+1200 VNSGYKLVK
-1209 VLVNGTE
+1209 VLVNGT
-1216 KALDK
+1216 DK
-1221 NTLKLTN
+1221 TADMVDDKLTLSN
-1228 ITANMNIKVVVEK
+1228 ITANMELEVVVEK
-1241 IVYEVIEGA
+1241 IIYEVTEGA
-1250 EQTYTITEDTEARF
+1250 NQKYVITKNSEAKF
-1264 RIDADYSLFNNKVY
+1264 KINADYSLFDGKVY
-1278 VDNVLVNEANYTSE
+1278 VDGVLVDSENYTSE

-1297 ITFNK
+1297 ITFK
-1302 AYVDTLSVGEHTLRV
+1302 KEFVDSLSAGEHTLKV
-1317 AFTDGGEATTTFT
+1317 IFTDGGEATTTFT
-1330 IAKKAEENNN
+1330 VANV
-1340 NNNNNNNENN
+1340 
-1350 NNGNNNNG
+1350 
-1358 NNNNTPSQTENEDK
+1358 TPEID
-1372 KDNSSNPKTG
+1372 NPKTG
-1382 DNVILYVAIAS
+1382 DNIALYIVTGVLS
-1393 MSIIGLGATTI
+1393 MIGLIGAGVFVYRRKQI
-1404 VAKKKK
+1404 N

>member
-1 MKNKTK
+1 MKNIKK
-7 YLLSILFMLVA
+7 YFMTTVFMLVA
-18 FLLVGT
+18 IFAFGT
-24 NKVNAA
+24 IKVNAA

-37 VDLETVNVG
+37 VDLGTVDVG

-65 AIWNVTVDKED
+65 AIWNVTVDRED

-97 YYVTAKTGLPAGTYT
+97 YYVTAETGLPAGTYT
-112 GKIKV
+112 GKITV

-167 LQDNISMGE
+167 LQNNISMGE

-214 LKITDSSN
+214 LKITDSSS

-242 QENDASKKHDIAV
+242 QENDASKKHDIDV

-270 PSTVFNGKSNYKL
+270 PSTVFMGKSNYKL

-298 SDDNVKVDLSI
+298 SDDNVRVDLSI

-331 EFEEEMLIGNVI
+331 EFEKEMLIGNVI

-360 ADRNLLISEPFVN
+360 ADRNRLISEPFVD

-391 DITDVSLNEIYGYT
+391 DVSDISLNEIYGYT
-405 ESTDVKEIPIYNRGA
+405 EATDIKEIPIYNSGA
-420 TDLQIKNV
+420 ADLQIKNV
-428 SVDDANF
+428 SVDNANF
-435 IVDGTGTPT
+435 VVEGTKTPIVN
-444 VVVGATNT
+444 VGATNT

-510 EKMPVINYGSTL
+510 EKWPVINYGSTL
-522 TKNDGDIRY
+522 TSKDGDIRF
-531 ASEDSDYW
+531 ASEGSDHW
-539 TWRPPTT
+539 SWMLPTT
-546 AGKYKIK
+546 AGKYKMK
-553 FKLSDAANEKY
+553 FKLTNDANEKY
-564 IIPEKIVYFE
+564 IIPEKIVNFE

-665 TIEKGTLSITPI
+665 TIEKGKLSITPI
-677 TTPIVVTANNDTK
+677 TTPIVVTANSGNK
-690 NYDGEDLTNKSYT
+690 NYDGEDLTNNEYT
-703 YTNDVL
+703 YTNGVL
-709 LAGDELTA
+709 LTGDELTA

-748 YTFGTHVNGTLKVEQ
+748 YTFGTHVNGTLEVKQ
-763 SSQVFTAEE
+763 SSQIITAEE
-772 NLYVKVDGTLTIDK
+772 NLYVKVGGTLTIDE

-795 TNYKIKYISGSAG
+795 TDYKIKYISGSAG
-808 TFGETTGFTA
+808 TFDETTGFTA

-824 VTMEVVAPAKDVNN
+824 VTMEVIAPAKDENN
-838 DGINEYAEATKT
+838 DGVNEYAEATKT

-860 VTFSGITDNQVFT
+860 VTFSGIEDNQVFT
-873 YDGKAKKPTGR
+873 YNGKKQKPIGR
-884 LEIQGGNV
+884 IEVIGGNV

-911 APKNVGTYT
+911 APKNAGTYT
-920 VTYSVPEDNPDY
+920 VTYSVPEYNADY
-932 VGSVTYIFTI
+932 VGSVTYAFTI
-942 KKAQVDK
+942 KKAQVTK
-949 EYPKT
+949 EYPEK

-969 HIVGI
+969 QIVGI
-974 QEITGTLMA
+974 QEITGTLTA
-983 LKVGNYSFTWSLVD
+983 LKVGDYSFTCSLVD

-1002 WKDGTTDDYTV
+1002 WNDSTTDDYTV
-1013 NWSIIQG
+1013 NWSIIKA
-1020 TPKYTIPTNLSSV
+1020 TPNYEVPTGLTSV
-1033 KGKVLAD
+1033 KGKVLSD
-1040 IALPKGFTW
+1040 VVLPYGFTW
-1049 NAPATILTAGTNT
+1049 DTPNLVLNAGKHT
-1062 YTATYTPEDTANY
+1062 YKATYTPKDTNNY
-1075 KTVNDIEIKVKV
+1075 NVVNDIDIEVDV
-1087 KDLFDVMTAVDGGI
+1087 KDLFDVMTSVEGGI

-1127 NTGYMVDKVLV
+1127 NTGYMIDKVLV
-1138 NGKKVE
+1138 NGVNTP
-1144 VTGNE
+1144 VVGNK
-1149 LELIVNENKEIEVSY
+1149 LELTVNEEKEVVVSY
-1164 KKIPFTI
+1164 KKIPFTV
-1171 TVEEVTGATVDP
+1171 TVKDVTGATITPNGAVS
-1183 DGIVIVNYG
+1183 VNYG
-1192 DSKDFTIT
+1192 DDKEFNTTI
-1200 ANTGYKLIK
+1200 NHGYKLIK
-1209 VLVNGTE
+1209 ILVNGT
-1216 KALDK
+1216 DK
-1221 NTLKLTN
+1221 TTDMVNGKLILSN
-1228 ITANMNIKVVVEK
+1228 ITANMELEVVVEK
-1241 IVYEVIEGA
+1241 IVYEVTEGA
-1250 EQTYTITEDTEARF
+1250 NQKYVITKNSEAKF
-1264 RIDADYSLFNNKVY
+1264 KINADYSLFDGKVY
-1278 VDNVLVNEANYTSE
+1278 VDGILADSKNYTSE

-1297 ITFNK
+1297 ITFK
-1302 AYVDTLSVGEHTLRV
+1302 KEFVDSLLAGEHTLKV
-1317 AFTDGGEATTTFT
+1317 TFTDGGEATTTFT
-1330 IAKKAEENNN
+1330 VANIVPEI
-1340 NNNNNNNENN
+1340 
-1350 NNGNNNNG
+1350 
-1358 NNNNTPSQTENEDK
+1358 D
-1372 KDNSSNPKTG
+1372 NPKTG
-1382 DNVILYVAIAS
+1382 DNIALYIVTGVLS
-1393 MSIIGLGATTI
+1393 MIGLAGAGVFAYRRKQTN
-1404 VAKKKK
+1404 

>member
-1 MKNKTK
+1 MKNVKK
-7 YLLSILFMLVA
+7 YFMTTVFMLVA
-18 FLLVGT
+18 FFAFGT
-24 NKVNAA
+24 IKVNAA

-37 VDLETVNVG
+37 VDLGTVNVG

-65 AIWNVTVDKED
+65 AIWNVTVDRED

-83 NHDYVE
+83 NHDIVE

-97 YYVTAKTGLPAGTYT
+97 YYVTAETGLPVGTYT

-153 VNKTNAEDSADLIK
+153 ANKTNAEDSADLIK

-242 QENDASKKHDIAV
+242 QENDPTKKHDIAV

-270 PSTVFNGKSNYKL
+270 PSTVFKGKSNYKL
-283 TVKDTTLNGLTYLLR
+283 TVKDATLNGLTYLLR
-298 SDDNVKVDLSI
+298 NDDNVRVDLSI

-316 YSDQSMAVM
+316 YSGQSMAVM

-360 ADRNLLISEPFVN
+360 ADRNRLISEPFVDS
-373 RYDDDKTRSII
+373 YDDNKTRSII
-384 VRKKTGF
+384 VRKKTRF
-391 DITDVSLNEIYGYT
+391 DVSDISLNEIYGYT
-405 ESTDVKEIPIYNRGA
+405 EATDVKEIPIYNRGA
-420 TDLQIKNV
+420 ADLKIKNV
-428 SVDDANF
+428 SVDNANF
-435 IVDGTGTPT
+435 IVEGSKTPI
-444 VVVGATNT
+444 VNVGATNT

-457 AKKGLMVGEYTA
+457 AKKGLNVGEYSA

-510 EKMPVINYGSTL
+510 EKWPVINYGSTL
-522 TKNDGDIRY
+522 TRKDGDIRF
-531 ASEDSDYW
+531 ASLDSDHW
-539 TWRPPTT
+539 SWMLPTT
-546 AGKYKIK
+546 AGKYKMK

-583 IVIKSNSWEYDGEE
+583 IVIKSNSWEYDGNE

-619 MYELPNKKQDRL
+619 MYKLPNKKQDRL
-631 LLLPSGKVK
+631 LLLTSGKVK

-652 DYMLLNAN
+652 DYMLQNAN

-677 TTPIVVTANNDTK
+677 TTPIVVTANSDNK

-703 YTNDVL
+703 YTKDVL

-722 QKYVGTSDNKVTGVK
+722 QKYVGTSDNKVEGVK

-748 YTFGTHVNGTLKVEQ
+748 YKFGTHKNGTLEVKQ
-763 SSQVFTAEE
+763 SSQIITAEE
-772 NLYVKVDGTLTIDK
+772 NLYVKAGGTLTIDK

-795 TNYKIKYISGSAG
+795 TDYNIKYISGSAG
-808 TFGETTGFTA
+808 TFDETTGFTA

-824 VTMEVVAPAKDVNN
+824 IEMEVIAPAKDVNN
-838 DGINEYAEATKT
+838 DGINEYTEAIQK

-860 VTFSGITDNQVFT
+860 VTFSGIDDNQVFT
-873 YDGKAKKPTGR
+873 YNGEKQKPIGR
-884 LEIQGGNV
+884 IEVIGGNV
-892 KMLDTKYKGT
+892 KILYTKYKGT

-911 APKNVGTYT
+911 APKKVGTYT
-920 VTYSVPEDNPDY
+920 VTYSVPEDNADY
-932 VGSVTYIFTI
+932 VGSVTYAFTI
-942 KKAQVDK
+942 KKAQVTK
-949 EYPKT
+949 EYPET

-969 HIVGI
+969 QIIGI
-974 QEITGTLMA
+974 QEITGTLAA

-1002 WKDGTTDDYTV
+1002 WNDGTTDDYTV
-1013 NWSIIQG
+1013 NWSITKA
-1020 TPKYTIPTNLSSV
+1020 TPNYEVPTGLTSV
-1033 KGKVLAD
+1033 KGKVLSD
-1040 IALPKGFTW
+1040 VVLPYGFTW
-1049 NAPATILTAGTNT
+1049 DTPDLVLNAGKHK
-1062 YTATYTPEDTANY
+1062 YKATYTPKDTNNY
-1075 KTVNDIEIKVKV
+1075 NIVNDIDIEVNV
-1087 KDLFDVMTAVDGGI
+1087 KDLFDVMTSVDGGI

-1127 NTGYMVDKVLV
+1127 NTGYMIDKVLV
-1138 NGKKVE
+1138 NGVNTP
-1144 VTGNE
+1144 VVGNK
-1149 LELIVNENKEIEVSY
+1149 LELTVNEEKEVVVSY
-1164 KKIPFTI
+1164 KKIPFTV
-1171 TVEEVTGATVDP
+1171 TVKDVTGATITPNGAVS
-1183 DGIVIVNYG
+1183 VNYG
-1192 DSKDFTIT
+1192 DDKEFNITI
-1200 ANTGYKLIK
+1200 NHGYKLIK
-1209 VLVNGTE
+1209 VLVNGT
-1216 KALDK
+1216 DK
-1221 NTLKLTN
+1221 TTDMVNGKLTLSN
-1228 ITANMNIKVVVEK
+1228 ITANMELEVVVEK
-1241 IVYEVIEGA
+1241 IVYEVTEGA
-1250 EQTYTITEDTEARF
+1250 NQKYVITKNSKAKF
-1264 RIDADYSLFNNKVY
+1264 KINADYSLFDGKVY
-1278 VDNVLVNEANYTSE
+1278 VDGVLVDSKNYTSE

-1297 ITFNK
+1297 ITFK
-1302 AYVDTLSVGEHTLRV
+1302 KEFVDSLSAGEHTLKV
-1317 AFTDGGEATTTFT
+1317 TFTDGGEATTTFT
-1330 IAKKAEENNN
+1330 VANIIPEIN
-1340 NNNNNNNENN
+1340 
-1350 NNGNNNNG
+1350 
-1358 NNNNTPSQTENEDK
+1358 
-1372 KDNSSNPKTG
+1372 NPKTG
-1382 DNVILYVAIAS
+1382 DNIALYIVTGVLS
-1393 MSIIGLGATTI
+1393 MIGLAGAGVFAYRRKQTN
-1404 VAKKKK
+1404 

>member
-360 ADRNLLISEPFVN
+360 ADRNLLISEPFVD

-444 VVVGATNT
+444 VVVGATTT

-892 KMLDTKYKGT
+892 KMLDTKYKGI

-1340 NNNNNNNENN
+1340 NNNNENN

>member
-1 MKNKTK
+1 MKNVKK
-7 YLLSILFMLVA
+7 YFMTTVFMLVA
-18 FLLVGT
+18 FFAFGT
-24 NKVNAA
+24 IKVNAA

-37 VDLETVNVG
+37 VDLGTVNVG

-65 AIWNVTVDKED
+65 AIWNVTVDRED

-97 YYVTAKTGLPAGTYT
+97 YYVTAETGLTVGTYT
-112 GKIKV
+112 GKITV

-124 METTVTLKVVDPSA
+124 METTVTLKVADPSA

-214 LKITDSSN
+214 LKITDSSS

-233 NEIFYFFTV
+233 NELFYFFTV
-242 QENDASKKHDIAV
+242 QENDATKKHDIAV

-270 PSTVFNGKSNYKL
+270 PSTVFMGKSNYKL

-298 SDDNVKVDLSI
+298 SDDNVRVDLSI

-316 YSDQSMAVM
+316 YSGQSMAVM

-331 EFEEEMLIGNVI
+331 EFEKEMLIGNVI

-360 ADRNLLISEPFVN
+360 ADRNRLISEPFVDS
-373 RYDDDKTRSII
+373 YDDDKTRSII
-384 VRKKTGF
+384 VRKKTRF
-391 DITDVSLNEIYGYT
+391 DVSDISLNEIYGYT
-405 ESTDVKEIPIYNRGA
+405 EATDVKEIPIYNSGA
-420 TDLQIKNV
+420 ADLQIKNV
-428 SVDDANF
+428 SVDNANF
-435 IVDGTGTPT
+435 VVEGTKTPIVN
-444 VVVGATNT
+444 VGETNT

-457 AKKGLMVGEYTA
+457 AKNGLKVGEYSA
-469 NITVTDINDNTY
+469 NITVTDINGNTY
-481 TSKVT
+481 TSTVT

-494 TDLDISID
+494 ADLVISID
-502 SWTYGVDD
+502 SWTYG
-510 EKMPVINYGSTL
+510 EEPKIPVINYGSTL
-522 TKNDGDIRY
+522 TKNDGGIEY
-531 ASEDSDYW
+531 ASEGSANW
-539 TWRPPTT
+539 SWMPPVL
-546 AGKYKIK
+546 AGKYKMK
-553 FKLSDAANEKY
+553 FKLTNDANEKY
-564 IIPEKIVYFE
+564 IIPENIVNFE
-574 IFKNDTEIK
+574 IYKNNTEIK
-583 IVIKSNSWEYDGEE
+583 IITKSNSWVYDGNE
-597 HKEDDYDVYYG
+597 HKEDGYDVYYG
-608 GTKLEYLPDAK
+608 GTKLEFSENVK
-619 MYELPNKKQDRL
+619 MYKLPNKTQDEIML
-631 LLLPSGKVK
+631 TTKGKVK
-640 DVSDGTVENGIF
+640 DVSDGTVENDISNF
-652 DYMLLNAN
+652 VLLNRD

-677 TTPIVVTANNDTK
+677 TTPIVVTANSDNK

-748 YTFGTHVNGTLKVEQ
+748 YTFGTHENGTLEVKQ
-763 SSQVFTAEE
+763 SSQIITAEE
-772 NLYVKVDGTLTIDK
+772 NLYVKVDGTLAIDK

-795 TNYKIKYISGSAG
+795 TDYNIKYISGSAG
-808 TFGETTGFTA
+808 AFDETAGFTA
-818 GATTGK
+818 GAKTGK
-824 VTMEVVAPAKDVNN
+824 IEMEVIAPAKDVNN
-838 DGINEYAEATKT
+838 DGLNEYAEARQK

-860 VTFSGITDNQVFT
+860 VTFSGIEDNQVFI
-873 YDGKAKKPTGR
+873 YNGEKQKPIGR
-884 LEIQGGNV
+884 IEVIGGNV
-892 KMLDTKYKGT
+892 KILDTKYKGT

-911 APKNVGTYT
+911 APKNAGTYI

-932 VGSVTYIFTI
+932 VGSVTYAFTI
-942 KKAQVDK
+942 KKAQVTK
-949 EYPKT
+949 EYPET

-969 HIVGI
+969 QIVGI
-974 QEITGTLMA
+974 QEITGTLTA
-983 LKVGNYSFTWSLVD
+983 LKVGDYSFTCSLVD

-1002 WKDGTTDDYTV
+1002 WNDSTTDDYTV
-1013 NWSIIQG
+1013 NWSIIKA
-1020 TPKYTIPTNLSSV
+1020 TPNYEVPTGLTSV
-1033 KGKVLAD
+1033 KGKVLSD
-1040 IALPKGFTW
+1040 VVLPYGFTW
-1049 NAPATILTAGTNT
+1049 DTPDFVLNAGKHK
-1062 YTATYTPEDTANY
+1062 YKATYTPKDTNNY
-1075 KTVNDIEIKVKV
+1075 NVVNDIDIEVDV

-1127 NTGYMVDKVLV
+1127 NTGYMIDKVLV
-1138 NGKKVE
+1138 NGVNTP
-1144 VTGNE
+1144 VVGNK
-1149 LELIVNENKEIEVSY
+1149 LELTVNEEKEVVVSY
-1164 KKIPFTI
+1164 KKIPFTV
-1171 TVEEVTGATVDP
+1171 TVKDVTGATITPNGAVN
-1183 DGIVIVNYG
+1183 VNYG
-1192 DSKDFTIT
+1192 DDKEFTIT
-1200 ANTGYKLIK
+1200 VNSGYKLVK
-1209 VLVNGTE
+1209 VLVNGTD
-1216 KALDK
+1216 KTTDMAL
-1221 NTLKLTN
+1221 NKLTLSN
-1228 ITANMNIKVVVEK
+1228 ITANMELEVVVEK
-1241 IVYEVIEGA
+1241 IIYEVTEGA
-1250 EQTYTITEDTEARF
+1250 NQKYVITKNSEAKF
-1264 RIDADYSLFNNKVY
+1264 KINADYSLFDGKVY
-1278 VDNVLVNEANYTSE
+1278 IDNVLVDPENYTSE

-1297 ITFNK
+1297 ITFK
-1302 AYVDTLSVGEHTLRV
+1302 KEFVDSLSAGEHTLKV
-1317 AFTDGGEATTTFT
+1317 TFTDGGEATTTFT
-1330 IAKKAEENNN
+1330 VANIIPEIN
-1340 NNNNNNNENN
+1340 
-1350 NNGNNNNG
+1350 
-1358 NNNNTPSQTENEDK
+1358 
-1372 KDNSSNPKTG
+1372 NPKTG
-1382 DNVILYVAIAS
+1382 DNIALYIVTGVLS
-1393 MSIIGLGATTI
+1393 MIGLAGAGVFAYRRKQI
-1404 VAKKKK
+1404 N

>member
-7 YLLSILFMLVA
+7 YLLSILVMLVA

-37 VDLETVNVG
+37 VDLGTVNVG

-65 AIWNVTVDKED
+65 AIWDVTVDKED

-97 YYVTAKTGLPAGTYT
+97 YYVTAETGLPAGTYT
-112 GKIKV
+112 GKITV

-124 METTVTLKVVDPSA
+124 METTVTLKVADPSA

-167 LQDNISMGE
+167 LQNNISMGE

-242 QENDASKKHDIAV
+242 QENDATKKHDIAV

-270 PSTVFNGKSNYKL
+270 PSTVFMGKSNYKL

-360 ADRNLLISEPFVN
+360 ADRNLLISEPFVD

-391 DITDVSLNEIYGYT
+391 DVSDISLNEIYGYT
-405 ESTDVKEIPIYNRGA
+405 EATDIKEIPIYNSGA
-420 TDLQIKNV
+420 ADLQIKNV
-428 SVDDANF
+428 SVDNANF
-435 IVDGTGTPT
+435 VVEGTKTPIVN
-444 VVVGATNT
+444 VGATNT

-457 AKKGLMVGEYTA
+457 AKKGLNVGEYSA

-510 EKMPVINYGSTL
+510 EKWPVINYGSIL
-522 TKNDGDIRY
+522 TSKDGDIRF
-531 ASEDSDYW
+531 ASEGSDHW
-539 TWRPPTT
+539 SWMLPTT
-546 AGKYKIK
+546 AGKYKMK
-553 FKLSDAANEKY
+553 FKLTNDANEKY
-564 IIPEKIVYFE
+564 IIPEKIVNFE

-619 MYELPNKKQDRL
+619 MYKLPNKKQDTL
-631 LLLPSGKVK
+631 LLLTSGKVK

-665 TIEKGTLSITPI
+665 TIEKGTLSITPV
-677 TTPIVVTANNDTK
+677 TTPIVVTANSDTK
-690 NYDGEDLTNKSYT
+690 NYDGEDLTNNKYT

-737 VTRDGKDITSN
+737 VTRDVKDITSN
-748 YTFGTHVNGTLKVEQ
+748 YTFGTHVNGTLEVKQ
-763 SSQVFTAEE
+763 SSQIITAEE
-772 NLYVKVDGTLTIDK
+772 NLYVKVGGNLTIDK

-795 TNYKIKYISGSAG
+795 TDYNIKYISGSAG
-808 TFGETTGFTA
+808 TFDETTGFTA

-824 VTMEVVAPAKDVNN
+824 IEMEVIAPAKDVNN
-838 DGINEYAEATKT
+838 DGINEYAEARQK

-860 VTFSGITDNQVFT
+860 VTFSGIEDNQVFI
-873 YDGKAKKPTGR
+873 YNGEKQKPIGR
-884 LEIQGGNV
+884 IEVIGGNV
-892 KMLDTKYKGT
+892 KILDTKYKGT

-911 APKNVGTYT
+911 APKNAGTYT
-920 VTYSVPEDNPDY
+920 VTYSVPESNPDY
-932 VGSVTYIFTI
+932 VGSVTYAFTI
-942 KKAQVDK
+942 KKAQLNK
-949 EYPKT
+949 PTAST
-954 TTFEYDGMIHGYDYG
+954 TSFVYDGTSKGYSSFHDNETFEF
-969 HIVGI
+969 
-974 QEITGTLMA
+974 TGTNKA
-983 LKVGNYSFTWSLVD
+983 TNVGNYSLTISLKD

-1002 WKDGTTDDYTV
+1002 WKDGTTTDV
-1013 NWSIIQG
+1013 VINWSITQA
-1020 TPKYTIPTNLSSV
+1020 TPEFTVPTGLTGVKGDFLSS
-1033 KGKVLAD
+1033 
-1040 IALPKGFTW
+1040 ITLPAGFTW
-1049 NAPATILTAGTNT
+1049 NNPSELLTAGTHT
-1062 YTATYTPEDTANY
+1062 YKATYTPTDTINY
-1075 KTVNDIEIKVKV
+1075 KTVTDIEISVVVKNKFV
-1087 KDLFDVMTAVDGGI
+1087 LSGVVN
-1101 SGGNGTITPSKID
+1101 GGNGTISVSSLEVLEGKKAE
-1114 VIEGSKVIIEFTP
+1114 VIFTP
-1127 NTGYMVDKVLV
+1127 DEGYMIDKVLV
-1138 NGKKVE
+1138 EGTEVE
-1144 VTGNE
+1144 VTGNK
-1149 LELIVNENKEIEVSY
+1149 LELTMDGHKLVVVSY
-1164 KKIPFTI
+1164 KKIPFTV
-1171 TVEEVTGATVDP
+1171 TVEDVEGATVDP
-1183 DGIVIVNYG
+1183 SGVVTVNYG
-1192 DSKDFTIT
+1192 DNKNFTIT
-1200 ANTGYKLIK
+1200 ANSGYKLIK

-1216 KALDK
+1216 KTLDG

-1241 IVYEVIEGA
+1241 IVYEVIDGA

-1264 RIDADYSLFNNKVY
+1264 RINADYSLFNKKVY
-1278 VDNVLVNEANYTSE
+1278 VDNILVDSSNYTSE

-1297 ITFNK
+1297 IIFNK

-1317 AFTDGGEATTTFT
+1317 AFSDGGEATTTFT
-1330 IAKKAEENNN
+1330 IARKAEDNNN
-1340 NNNNNNNENN
+1340 NEDNNENNNENN
-1350 NNGNNNNG
+1350 
-1358 NNNNTPSQTENEDK
+1358 TPSKPENKEEMKD
-1372 KDNSSNPKTG
+1372 KDNGSNPKTG
-1382 DNVILYVAIAS
+1382 DNIILYVAMAS
-1393 MSIIGLGATTI
+1393 ISIIGLGAIII
-1404 VAKKKK
+1404 VSKKKKKN

>member
-360 ADRNLLISEPFVN
+360 ADRNLLISEPFVD

>member
-1278 VDNVLVNEANYTSE
+1278 VDNVLVDSSNYTSK

-1297 ITFNK
+1297 IVLNK
-1302 AYVDTLSVGEHTLRV
+1302 DYVDTLAVGEHTLKV
-1317 AFTDGGEATTTFT
+1317 AFADGGEAETTFT
-1330 IAKKAEENNN
+1330 IAKKAE
-1340 NNNNNNNENN
+1340 NNNNNENN
-1350 NNGNNNNG
+1350 
-1358 NNNNTPSQTENEDK
+1358 TPSKPEDK
-1372 KDNSSNPKTG
+1372 EEMKDKDNGSNPKTG
-1382 DNVILYVAIAS
+1382 DNIMLYVAIAS
-1393 MSIIGLGATTI
+1393 MSIIGLVATTI
-1404 VAKKKK
+1404 VAKKKKMN

>member
-1 MKNKTK
+1 MKNVKK
-7 YLLSILFMLVA
+7 YFMTTVFMLVA
-18 FLLVGT
+18 FFAFGT
-24 NKVNAA
+24 IKVNAA
-30 ESGIAYK
+30 ISGIAYK
-37 VDLETVNVG
+37 VDLGTVNVG

-65 AIWNVTVDKED
+65 AIWNVTVDRED

-97 YYVTAKTGLPAGTYT
+97 YYVTAETGLPAGTYT
-112 GKIKV
+112 GKITV

-138 KNNVLVTDATDFINA
+138 KNNVLVTNATDFINA

-167 LQDNISMGE
+167 LQNNISMGE

-214 LKITDSSN
+214 LKITDSSS

-242 QENDASKKHDIAV
+242 QENDATKKHDIAV

-270 PSTVFNGKSNYKL
+270 PSTVFMGKSNYKL

-298 SDDNVKVDLSI
+298 SDDNVRVDLSI

-316 YSDQSMAVM
+316 YSGQSMAVM

-331 EFEEEMLIGNVI
+331 EFEKEMLIGNVI

-360 ADRNLLISEPFVN
+360 ADRNRLISEPFVD

-391 DITDVSLNEIYGYT
+391 DVSDISLNEIYGYT
-405 ESTDVKEIPIYNRGA
+405 EATDVKEIPIYNSGA
-420 TDLQIKNV
+420 ADLQIKNV
-428 SVDDANF
+428 SVDNANF
-435 IVDGTGTPT
+435 IIEGTGTPI
-444 VVVGATNT
+444 VNVGTTNT

-457 AKKGLMVGEYTA
+457 AKTGLKVGEYSA

-510 EKMPVINYGSTL
+510 EKWPVINYGSTL
-522 TKNDGDIRY
+522 TSKDGDIRF
-531 ASEDSDYW
+531 ASEGSDHW
-539 TWRPPTT
+539 SWMLPTT
-546 AGKYKIK
+546 AGKYKMK
-553 FKLSDAANEKY
+553 FKLTNDANEKY
-564 IIPEKIVYFE
+564 IIPEKIVNFE

-583 IVIKSNSWEYDGEE
+583 IVIKSNSWEYDGKE

-677 TTPIVVTANNDTK
+677 TTPIVVTANSDNK
-690 NYDGEDLTNKSYT
+690 NYDGEDLTNNEYT
-703 YTNDVL
+703 YTNNVL

-748 YTFGTHVNGTLKVEQ
+748 YTFGTHVNGTLEVKQ
-763 SSQVFTAEE
+763 SSQIITAEE
-772 NLYVKVDGTLTIDK
+772 NLYVKVGGTLTIDK

-795 TNYKIKYISGSAG
+795 TDYKIKYISGSSG
-808 TFGETTGFTA
+808 TFDETTGFTA

-824 VTMEVVAPAKDVNN
+824 VEMEVIAPAKDVNN

-860 VTFSGITDNQVFT
+860 VTFSGIEDNQVFT
-873 YDGKAKKPTGR
+873 YNGKKQKPIGR
-884 LEIQGGNV
+884 IEVIGGNV

-911 APKNVGTYT
+911 APKKAGTYT
-920 VTYSVPEDNPDY
+920 VTYSVPEDNADY
-932 VGSVTYIFTI
+932 VGSVTYAFTI
-942 KKAQVDK
+942 KKAQVTK
-949 EYPKT
+949 EYPEK

-969 HIVGI
+969 QIVGI
-974 QEITGTLMA
+974 QEITGTLTA
-983 LKVGNYSFTWSLVD
+983 LKVGDYSFTCSLVD

-1002 WKDGTTDDYTV
+1002 WNDSTTDDYTV
-1013 NWSIIQG
+1013 NWSIIKA
-1020 TPKYTIPTNLSSV
+1020 TPNYEVPTGLTSV
-1033 KGKVLAD
+1033 KGKVLSD
-1040 IALPKGFTW
+1040 VVLPYGFTW
-1049 NAPATILTAGTNT
+1049 DTPDLVLNAGKHK
-1062 YTATYTPEDTANY
+1062 YKATYTPKDTNNY
-1075 KTVNDIEIKVKV
+1075 NVVNDIDIEVDV

-1127 NTGYMVDKVLV
+1127 NTGYMIDKVLV
-1138 NGKKVE
+1138 NGVNTP
-1144 VTGNE
+1144 VVGNK
-1149 LELIVNENKEIEVSY
+1149 LELTVNEEKEVVVSY
-1164 KKIPFTI
+1164 KKIPFTV
-1171 TVEEVTGATVDP
+1171 TVKDVTGATITPNGAVS
-1183 DGIVIVNYG
+1183 VNYG
-1192 DSKDFTIT
+1192 DDKEFNITI
-1200 ANTGYKLIK
+1200 NHGYKLIK
-1209 VLVNGTE
+1209 ILVNGT
-1216 KALDK
+1216 DK
-1221 NTLKLTN
+1221 TTDMVNGKLILSN
-1228 ITANMNIKVVVEK
+1228 ITANMELEVVVEK
-1241 IVYEVIEGA
+1241 IVYEVTEGA
-1250 EQTYTITEDTEARF
+1250 NQKYTITKNSEAKF
-1264 RIDADYSLFNNKVY
+1264 KINADYSLFDGKVY
-1278 VDNVLVNEANYTSE
+1278 IDNVLVDPENYTSE

-1297 ITFNK
+1297 ITFK
-1302 AYVDTLSVGEHTLRV
+1302 KEFVDSLSAGEHTLKV
-1317 AFTDGGEATTTFT
+1317 IFTDGGEATTTFT
-1330 IAKKAEENNN
+1330 VANV
-1340 NNNNNNNENN
+1340 
-1350 NNGNNNNG
+1350 
-1358 NNNNTPSQTENEDK
+1358 TPEID
-1372 KDNSSNPKTG
+1372 NPKTG
-1382 DNVILYVAIAS
+1382 DNIALYIVIDVLS
-1393 MSIIGLGATTI
+1393 MIGLTGAGVFAYRRKQTN
-1404 VAKKKK
+1404 

>member
-1 MKNKTK
+1 MKNVKK
-7 YLLSILFMLVA
+7 YFMTTVFMLVA
-18 FLLVGT
+18 FFAFGT
-24 NKVNAA
+24 IKVNAA

-37 VDLETVNVG
+37 VDLGTVNVG

-65 AIWNVTVDKED
+65 AIWNVTVDRED

-97 YYVTAKTGLPAGTYT
+97 YYVTAETGLPAGTYT
-112 GKIKV
+112 GKITV

-167 LQDNISMGE
+167 LQKNISMGE

-214 LKITDSSN
+214 LKITDSSS

-242 QENDASKKHDIAV
+242 QENDATKKHDIAV

-270 PSTVFNGKSNYKL
+270 PSTVFIGKSNYKL

-298 SDDNVKVDLSI
+298 SDDNVRVDLSI

-316 YSDQSMAVM
+316 YSGQSMAVM

-360 ADRNLLISEPFVN
+360 ADRNRLISEPFVD

-384 VRKKTGF
+384 VRKKTRF
-391 DITDVSLNEIYGYT
+391 DVSDISLNEIYGYT
-405 ESTDVKEIPIYNRGA
+405 EATDVKEIPIYNSGA
-420 TDLQIKNV
+420 ADLQIKNV
-428 SVDDANF
+428 SVDNANF

-510 EKMPVINYGSTL
+510 EKWPVINYGSTL
-522 TKNDGDIRY
+522 TSKDGDIRF
-531 ASEDSDYW
+531 ASEDSDHW
-539 TWRPPTT
+539 SWRLPTT
-546 AGKYKIK
+546 AGKYKMK
-553 FKLSDAANEKY
+553 FKLTNDANEKY
-564 IIPEKIVYFE
+564 IIPEKIFNFE

-665 TIEKGTLSITPI
+665 TIKKGTLSITPI
-677 TTPIVVTANNDTK
+677 TTPIVVTANSDNK
-690 NYDGEDLTNKSYT
+690 NYDGEDLTNNEYT
-703 YTNDVL
+703 YTNNVL

-772 NLYVKVDGTLTIDK
+772 NLYVKVGGNLTIDK

-795 TNYKIKYISGSAG
+795 TDYKIKYISGSAG
-808 TFGETTGFTA
+808 TFDETTGFTA
-818 GATTGK
+818 GTTDGK
-824 VTMEVVAPAKDVNN
+824 VTMEVIAPAKDENN
-838 DGINEYAEATKT
+838 DGVNEYAEATKT

-860 VTFSGITDNQVFT
+860 VTFSGIEDNQVFT
-873 YDGKAKKPTGR
+873 YNGKKQKPIGR
-884 LEIQGGNV
+884 IEVIGGNV

-911 APKNVGTYT
+911 APKKAGTYT
-920 VTYSVPEDNPDY
+920 VTYSVPEYNADY
-932 VGSVTYIFTI
+932 VGSVTYAFTI
-942 KKAQVDK
+942 KKAQVTK
-949 EYPKT
+949 EYPEK

-969 HIVGI
+969 QIVGI

-983 LKVGNYSFTWSLVD
+983 LKVGDYSFTCSLVD

-1002 WKDGTTDDYTV
+1002 WNDSTTDDYTV
-1013 NWSIIQG
+1013 NWSIIKA
-1020 TPKYTIPTNLSSV
+1020 TPNYEVPTGLTSV
-1033 KGKVLAD
+1033 KGKVLSD
-1040 IALPKGFTW
+1040 VVLPYGFTW
-1049 NAPATILTAGTNT
+1049 DTPNLVLNAGKHT
-1062 YTATYTPEDTANY
+1062 YKATYTPKDTNNY
-1075 KTVNDIEIKVKV
+1075 NVVNDIDIEVDV

-1127 NTGYMVDKVLV
+1127 NTGYMIDKVLV
-1138 NGKKVE
+1138 NGVNTP
-1144 VTGNE
+1144 VVGNK
-1149 LELIVNENKEIEVSY
+1149 LELTVNEEKEVVVSY
-1164 KKIPFTI
+1164 KKIPFTV
-1171 TVEEVTGATVDP
+1171 TVKDVTGATITPNGAVS
-1183 DGIVIVNYG
+1183 VNYG
-1192 DSKDFTIT
+1192 DDKEFNTTI
-1200 ANTGYKLIK
+1200 NHGYKLIK
-1209 VLVNGTE
+1209 ILVNGT
-1216 KALDK
+1216 DK
-1221 NTLKLTN
+1221 TTDMVNGKLILSN
-1228 ITANMNIKVVVEK
+1228 ITANMELEVVVEK
-1241 IVYEVIEGA
+1241 IVYEVTEGA
-1250 EQTYTITEDTEARF
+1250 NQKYVITKNSEAKF
-1264 RIDADYSLFNNKVY
+1264 KINADYSLFDGKVY
-1278 VDNVLVNEANYTSE
+1278 VDGILADSKNYTSE

-1297 ITFNK
+1297 ITFK
-1302 AYVDTLSVGEHTLRV
+1302 KEFVDSLLAGEHTLKV
-1317 AFTDGGEATTTFT
+1317 TFTDGGEATTTFT
-1330 IAKKAEENNN
+1330 VANIVPEI
-1340 NNNNNNNENN
+1340 
-1350 NNGNNNNG
+1350 
-1358 NNNNTPSQTENEDK
+1358 D
-1372 KDNSSNPKTG
+1372 NPKTG
-1382 DNVILYVAIAS
+1382 DNIALYIVTGVLS
-1393 MSIIGLGATTI
+1393 MIGLAGAGVFAYRRKQTN
-1404 VAKKKK
+1404 

>member
-7 YLLSILFMLVA
+7 YLLSILVMLIA

-37 VDLETVNVG
+37 VDLGTVNVG

-65 AIWNVTVDKED
+65 AIWNVTVDRED

-83 NHDYVE
+83 NHDIVE

-97 YYVTAKTGLPAGTYT
+97 YYVTAETGLPAGTYT
-112 GKIKV
+112 GKITV

-138 KNNVLVTDATDFINA
+138 KNNVLVTNATDFINA

-167 LQDNISMGE
+167 LQNNISMGE

-270 PSTVFNGKSNYKL
+270 PSTVFMGKSNYKL

-316 YSDQSMAVM
+316 YSGQSMAVM

-360 ADRNLLISEPFVN
+360 ADRNRLISEPFVD

-391 DITDVSLNEIYGYT
+391 DVSDISLNEIYGYT
-405 ESTDVKEIPIYNRGA
+405 EATDIKEIPIYNSGA
-420 TDLQIKNV
+420 ADLQIKNV
-428 SVDDANF
+428 SVDNANF
-435 IVDGTGTPT
+435 VVEGTKTPIVN
-444 VVVGATNT
+444 VGETNT

-457 AKKGLMVGEYTA
+457 AKNGLKVGEYSA
-469 NITVTDINDNTY
+469 NITVTDINGNTY
-481 TSKVT
+481 TSTVT

-494 TDLDISID
+494 ADLDISID

-510 EKMPVINYGSTL
+510 EKWPVINYGSTL
-522 TKNDGDIRY
+522 TSKDGDLRF
-531 ASEDSDYW
+531 ASEGSDHW
-539 TWRPPTT
+539 SWMLPTT
-546 AGKYKIK
+546 AGKYKMK
-553 FKLSDAANEKY
+553 FKLTNDANEKY

-665 TIEKGTLSITPI
+665 TIEKGTLSITPV
-677 TTPIVVTANNDTK
+677 TTPIVVTANSDTK
-690 NYDGEDLTNKSYT
+690 NYDGEDLTNNKYT

-748 YTFGTHVNGTLKVEQ
+748 YTFGTHVNGTLEVKQ
-763 SSQVFTAEE
+763 SSQIITAEE
-772 NLYVKVDGTLTIDK
+772 NLYVKVGGTLAIDK

-795 TNYKIKYISGSAG
+795 TDYNIKYISGSAG
-808 TFGETTGFTA
+808 TFDETTGFTA
-818 GATTGK
+818 GTTTGK
-824 VTMEVVAPAKDVNN
+824 VEMEVIAPAKDVNN
-838 DGINEYAEATKT
+838 DGINEYAEARQK
-850 FYINVVEKET
+850 FYINIVEKKT
-860 VTFSGITDNQVFT
+860 VTFSGIEDNQVFI
-873 YDGKAKKPTGR
+873 YNGEKQKPIGR
-884 LEIQGGNV
+884 IEVIGGNV
-892 KMLDTKYKGT
+892 KILDTKYKGT

-911 APKNVGTYT
+911 APKNAGTYT
-920 VTYSVPEDNPDY
+920 VTYSVPESNPDY
-932 VGSVTYIFTI
+932 VGSVTYAFTI
-942 KKAQVDK
+942 KKAQVTK
-949 EYPKT
+949 EYPET
-954 TTFEYDGMIHGYDYG
+954 ITFEYDGMIHGYDYG
-969 HIVGI
+969 QIVGI
-974 QEITGTLMA
+974 QEITGTLTA
-983 LKVGNYSFTWSLVD
+983 LKVGDYSFTCSLVD
-997 KDNYE
+997 KYNYE
-1002 WKDGTTDDYTV
+1002 WNDSTTDDYTV

-1216 KALDK
+1216 KALDG
-1221 NTLKLTN
+1221 NTLKLKN
-1228 ITANMNIKVVVEK
+1228 ITSNMKIKVVVEK
-1241 IVYEVIEGA
+1241 IEYKVIEGA

-1278 VDNVLVNEANYTSE
+1278 VDNVLVDSSNYTSK

-1297 ITFNK
+1297 IVLNK
-1302 AYVDTLSVGEHTLRV
+1302 DYVDTLAVGEHTLKV
-1317 AFTDGGEATTTFT
+1317 AFADGGEAETTFT
-1330 IAKKAEENNN
+1330 IARKADDNNN
-1340 NNNNNNNENN
+1340 NEDNNENNNENN
-1350 NNGNNNNG
+1350 
-1358 NNNNTPSQTENEDK
+1358 TPSKPEDK
-1372 KDNSSNPKTG
+1372 EEMKDNGSNPKTG
-1382 DNVILYVAIAS
+1382 DNIMLYVAIAS

-1404 VAKKKK
+1404 VAKKKKMN

>member
-1 MKNKTK
+1 MKNVKK
-7 YLLSILFMLVA
+7 YFMTTVFMLVA
-18 FLLVGT
+18 FFALGT
-24 NKVNAA
+24 IKVNAA
-30 ESGIAYK
+30 ISGIAYK
-37 VDLETVNVG
+37 VDLGTVNVG

-65 AIWNVTVDKED
+65 AIWNVTVDRED

-112 GKIKV
+112 GKITV

-138 KNNVLVTDATDFINA
+138 KNNVLVTNATDFINA

-167 LQDNISMGE
+167 LQNNISMGE

-214 LKITDSSN
+214 LKITDSSS

-270 PSTVFNGKSNYKL
+270 PSTVFMGKSNYKL

-298 SDDNVKVDLSI
+298 SDDNVRVDLSI

-331 EFEEEMLIGNVI
+331 EFEKEMLIGNVI

-360 ADRNLLISEPFVN
+360 ADRNRLISEPFVDS
-373 RYDDDKTRSII
+373 YDDDKTRSII

-405 ESTDVKEIPIYNRGA
+405 ESTDVKEIPIYNSGA
-420 TDLQIKNV
+420 ADLQIKNV
-428 SVDDANF
+428 SVDNANF
-435 IVDGTGTPT
+435 VVEGTKTPIVN
-444 VVVGATNT
+444 VGATNT

-457 AKKGLMVGEYTA
+457 AKKGLNVGEYSA

-510 EKMPVINYGSTL
+510 EKWPVINYGSIL
-522 TKNDGDIRY
+522 TSKDGDVRF
-531 ASEDSDYW
+531 ASEGSDHW
-539 TWRPPTT
+539 SWMLPTT
-546 AGKYKIK
+546 AGKYKMK
-553 FKLSDAANEKY
+553 FKLTNDANEKY
-564 IIPEKIVYFE
+564 IIPENIVNFE

-583 IVIKSNSWEYDGEE
+583 IVIKSNSWEYDGKE

-619 MYELPNKKQDRL
+619 IYELPNKKQDRL

-677 TTPIVVTANNDTK
+677 TTPIVVTANSDNK
-690 NYDGEDLTNKSYT
+690 NYDGEDLTNNKYT

-772 NLYVKVDGTLTIDK
+772 NLYVKVGGNLTIDK

-795 TNYKIKYISGSAG
+795 TDYNIKYISGSAG
-808 TFGETTGFTA
+808 TFDETTGFTA

-824 VTMEVVAPAKDVNN
+824 VEMEVIAPAKDVNN
-838 DGINEYAEATKT
+838 DGINEYAEARQK

-860 VTFSGITDNQVFT
+860 VTFSGIEDNQVFI
-873 YDGKAKKPTGR
+873 YNGEKQKPIGR
-884 LEIQGGNV
+884 IEVIGGNV
-892 KMLDTKYKGT
+892 KILDTKYKGT

-911 APKNVGTYT
+911 APKKAGTYT
-920 VTYSVPEDNPDY
+920 VTYSVPEDNADY
-932 VGSVTYIFTI
+932 VGSVTYAFTI
-942 KKAQVDK
+942 KKAQVTK
-949 EYPKT
+949 EYPET
-954 TTFEYDGMIHGYDYG
+954 ITFEYDGMIHGYDYG
-969 HIVGI
+969 QIVGI
-974 QEITGTLMA
+974 QEITGTLTA
-983 LKVGNYSFTWSLVD
+983 LKVGDYSFTCSLVD

-1002 WKDGTTDDYTV
+1002 WNDSTTDDYTV
-1013 NWSIIQG
+1013 NWSIIKA
-1020 TPKYTIPTNLSSV
+1020 TPNYEVPTGLTSV
-1033 KGKVLAD
+1033 KGKVLSD
-1040 IALPKGFTW
+1040 VVLPYGFTW
-1049 NAPATILTAGTNT
+1049 DTPNLVLNAGKHK
-1062 YTATYTPEDTANY
+1062 YKATYTPKDTNNY
-1075 KTVNDIEIKVKV
+1075 NVVNDIDIEVDV
-1087 KDLFDVMTAVDGGI
+1087 KDLFDVMTSVDGGI

-1127 NTGYMVDKVLV
+1127 NTGYMIDKVLV
-1138 NGKKVE
+1138 NGVNTP
-1144 VTGNE
+1144 VVGNK
-1149 LELIVNENKEIEVSY
+1149 LELTVNEEKEVVVSY
-1164 KKIPFTI
+1164 KKIPFTV
-1171 TVEEVTGATVDP
+1171 TVKDVTGATITPNGAVS
-1183 DGIVIVNYG
+1183 VNYG
-1192 DSKDFTIT
+1192 DDKEFTIT
-1200 ANTGYKLIK
+1200 VNSGYKLVK
-1209 VLVNGTE
+1209 VLVNGT
-1216 KALDK
+1216 DK
-1221 NTLKLTN
+1221 TADMVDDKLILSN
-1228 ITANMNIKVVVEK
+1228 ITANIELEVVVEK
-1241 IVYEVIEGA
+1241 IIYEVTEGA
-1250 EQTYTITEDTEARF
+1250 NQKYVITKNSEAKF
-1264 RIDADYSLFNNKVY
+1264 KINADYSLFDGKVY
-1278 VDNVLVNEANYTSE
+1278 VDGVLVDSKNYTSL

-1297 ITFNK
+1297 ITFK
-1302 AYVDTLSVGEHTLRV
+1302 KEFVDNLSTSEHTLKV
-1317 AFTDGGEATTTFT
+1317 IFTDGGEATTTFT
-1330 IAKKAEENNN
+1330 VANV
-1340 NNNNNNNENN
+1340 
-1350 NNGNNNNG
+1350 
-1358 NNNNTPSQTENEDK
+1358 TPEID
-1372 KDNSSNPKTG
+1372 NPKTE
-1382 DNVILYVAIAS
+1382 DNIVLYIVTGILS
-1393 MSIIGLGATTI
+1393 MVVGLAGTGVFVYRRKHTN
-1404 VAKKKK
+1404 

>member
-1 MKNKTK
+1 MKNVKK
-7 YLLSILFMLVA
+7 YFMTTVFMLVA
-18 FLLVGT
+18 FFAFGT
-24 NKVNAA
+24 IKVNAA

-37 VDLETVNVG
+37 VDLGTVNVG

-65 AIWNVTVDKED
+65 AIWNVTVDRED

-97 YYVTAKTGLPAGTYT
+97 YYVTAETGLPAGTYT
-112 GKIKV
+112 GKITV
-117 ATMSGYT
+117 ATMSDYT
-124 METTVTLKVVDPSA
+124 METTVTLKVADSSA

-214 LKITDSSN
+214 LKITDSSS

-233 NEIFYFFTV
+233 NELFYFFTV
-242 QENDASKKHDIAV
+242 QENDATKKHDIAV

-270 PSTVFNGKSNYKL
+270 PSTVFMGKSNYKL

-316 YSDQSMAVM
+316 YSGQSMAVM

-360 ADRNLLISEPFVN
+360 ADRNRLISEPFVD

-384 VRKKTGF
+384 VRKKTRF
-391 DITDVSLNEIYGYT
+391 DVSDISLNEIYGYT
-405 ESTDVKEIPIYNRGA
+405 EATDVKEIPIYNSGA
-420 TDLQIKNV
+420 ADLQIKNV
-428 SVDDANF
+428 SVDNANF
-435 IVDGTGTPT
+435 VVEGTKTPIVN
-444 VVVGATNT
+444 VGETNT

-457 AKKGLMVGEYTA
+457 AKNGLKVGEYSA
-469 NITVTDINDNTY
+469 NITVTDINGNTY
-481 TSKVT
+481 TSTVT

-494 TDLDISID
+494 ADLDISID

-510 EKMPVINYGSTL
+510 EKWPVINYGSTL
-522 TKNDGDIRY
+522 TSKDGDLRF
-531 ASEDSDYW
+531 ASEGSDHW
-539 TWRPPTT
+539 SWMLPTT
-546 AGKYKIK
+546 AGKYKMK
-553 FKLSDAANEKY
+553 FKLTNDANEKY
-564 IIPEKIVYFE
+564 IIPEKIVNFE

-619 MYELPNKKQDRL
+619 MYKLPNKKQDRL

-652 DYMLLNAN
+652 DYMLQNAN

-677 TTPIVVTANNDTK
+677 TTPIVVTANSDNK
-690 NYDGEDLTNKSYT
+690 NYDGEDLTNNKYT

-748 YTFGTHVNGTLKVEQ
+748 YTFGTHENGTLEVKPILQ
-763 SSQVFTAEE
+763 TITAEE
-772 NLYVKVDGTLTIDK
+772 NLYVKVSGTLTIDE

-795 TNYKIKYISGSAG
+795 TDYKIKYISGSSG
-808 TFGETTGFTA
+808 TFDETTGFTA

-824 VTMEVVAPAKDVNN
+824 VEMEVIAPAKDVNN
-838 DGINEYAEATKT
+838 DGINEYAEARQK
-850 FYINVVEKET
+850 FYINIVEKKT
-860 VTFSGITDNQVFT
+860 VTFSGIEDNQIFI
-873 YDGKAKKPTGR
+873 YNGEKQKPIGR
-884 LEIQGGNV
+884 IEVIGGNV
-892 KMLDTKYKGT
+892 KILYTKYKGT

-911 APKNVGTYT
+911 APKKAGTYT

-932 VGSVTYIFTI
+932 IGSVTYAFTI
-942 KKAQVDK
+942 KKAQVTK
-949 EYPKT
+949 EYPET
-954 TTFEYDGMIHGYDYG
+954 ITFEYDGMIHGYDYG
-969 HIVGI
+969 QIVGI
-974 QEITGTLMA
+974 QEITGTLTA
-983 LKVGNYSFTWSLVD
+983 LKVGDYSFTCSLVD

-1002 WKDGTTDDYTV
+1002 WNDGTTDDYTV
-1013 NWSIIQG
+1013 NWSIIKA
-1020 TPKYTIPTNLSSV
+1020 TPNYEVPTGLTSV
-1033 KGKVLAD
+1033 KGKVLSD
-1040 IALPKGFTW
+1040 VVLPYGFTW
-1049 NAPATILTAGTNT
+1049 DNKDLVLTVGKHT
-1062 YTATYTPEDTANY
+1062 YKATYTPKDTNNY
-1075 KTVNDIEIKVKV
+1075 NVVNDIDIEVDV

-1127 NTGYMVDKVLV
+1127 NTGYMIDKVLV
-1138 NGKKVE
+1138 NGVNTP
-1144 VTGNE
+1144 VVGNK
-1149 LELIVNENKEIEVSY
+1149 LELTVNEEKEVVVSY
-1164 KKIPFTI
+1164 KKIPFTV
-1171 TVEEVTGATVDP
+1171 TVKDVTGATITPNGAVS
-1183 DGIVIVNYG
+1183 VNYG
-1192 DSKDFTIT
+1192 DDKEFTIT
-1200 ANTGYKLIK
+1200 VNSGYKLVK
-1209 VLVNGTE
+1209 VLVNGT
-1216 KALDK
+1216 DK
-1221 NTLKLTN
+1221 TADMVDDKLTLSN
-1228 ITANMNIKVVVEK
+1228 ITANMELEVVVEK
-1241 IVYEVIEGA
+1241 IIYEVTEGA
-1250 EQTYTITEDTEARF
+1250 NQKYVITKNSEAKF
-1264 RIDADYSLFNNKVY
+1264 KINADYSLFDGKVY
-1278 VDNVLVNEANYTSE
+1278 VDGVLVDSKNYTSE

-1297 ITFNK
+1297 ITFK
-1302 AYVDTLSVGEHTLRV
+1302 KEFVDSLSASEHTLKV
-1317 AFTDGGEATTTFT
+1317 TFTDGGEATTTFT
-1330 IAKKAEENNN
+1330 VANV
-1340 NNNNNNNENN
+1340 
-1350 NNGNNNNG
+1350 
-1358 NNNNTPSQTENEDK
+1358 TTEVD
-1372 KDNSSNPKTG
+1372 NPKTG
-1382 DNVILYVAIAS
+1382 DNIALYIVTGVLS
-1393 MSIIGLGATTI
+1393 MIGLAGAGVFAYRRKQTN
-1404 VAKKKK
+1404 

>member
-1 MKNKTK
+1 MKNVKK
-7 YLLSILFMLVA
+7 YFMTTVFMLVA
-18 FLLVGT
+18 FFAFGT
-24 NKVNAA
+24 IKVNAA

-37 VDLETVNVG
+37 VDLGTVNVG

-65 AIWNVTVDKED
+65 AIWNVTVDRED

-97 YYVTAKTGLPAGTYT
+97 YYVTAETGLPAGTYT
-112 GKIKV
+112 GKITV

-124 METTVTLKVVDPSA
+124 METTVTLKVADPSA
-138 KNNVLVTDATDFINA
+138 KNNVLVTNATDFINA

-167 LQDNISMGE
+167 LQGNISMGE

-214 LKITDSSN
+214 IKITDSSS

-233 NEIFYFFTV
+233 NEIFYFFTI
-242 QENDASKKHDIAV
+242 QENDVTKKHDIAV

-270 PSTVFNGKSNYKL
+270 SSTVFMGKSNYKL

-298 SDDNVKVDLSI
+298 SDDNVRVDLSI

-316 YSDQSMAVM
+316 YSGQSMAVM

-331 EFEEEMLIGNVI
+331 EFEKEMLIGNVI
-343 PEDSEFLYYN
+343 PENSEFLYYN

-360 ADRNLLISEPFVN
+360 ADRNRLISEPFVDS
-373 RYDDDKTRSII
+373 YDDDKTRSII
-384 VRKKTGF
+384 VRKKTRF
-391 DITDVSLNEIYGYT
+391 DVSDISLNEIYGYT
-405 ESTDVKEIPIYNRGA
+405 EATDVKEIPIYNSGA
-420 TDLQIKNV
+420 ADLQIKNV
-428 SVDDANF
+428 SVDNANF
-435 IVDGTGTPT
+435 VVEGTKTPT
-444 VVVGATNT
+444 VSVGTTNT

-457 AKKGLMVGEYTA
+457 AKTGLNVGEYSA

-494 TDLDISID
+494 KDLDISID

-510 EKMPVINYGSTL
+510 EKWPVINYGSIL
-522 TKNDGDIRY
+522 TSKDGDVRF
-531 ASEDSDYW
+531 ASEGSDHW
-539 TWRPPTT
+539 SWMLPTT
-546 AGKYKIK
+546 AGKYKMK
-553 FKLSDAANEKY
+553 FKLTNDANEKY
-564 IIPEKIVYFE
+564 IIPEKIVNFE

-597 HKEDDYDVYYG
+597 HKEEDYDVYYG

-619 MYELPNKKQDRL
+619 MYKLPNKKQDRL

-677 TTPIVVTANNDTK
+677 TTPIIVTANSDNK
-690 NYDGEDLTNKSYT
+690 NYDGEDLINNEYT

-709 LAGDELTA
+709 LVGDELTA

-748 YTFGTHVNGTLKVEQ
+748 YTFGTHVNGTLEVEPV
-763 SSQVFTAEE
+763 SQIITAED
-772 NLYVKVDGTLTIDK
+772 NLYVKVGETLTIDR

-795 TNYKIKYISGSAG
+795 TDYNIKYISGSAG
-808 TFGETTGFTA
+808 TFDETTGFTA

-824 VTMEVVAPAKDVNN
+824 VEMEVIAPAKDVNN
-838 DGINEYAEATKT
+838 DGINEYAEARQK
-850 FYINVVEKET
+850 FYINIVEKKT
-860 VTFSGITDNQVFT
+860 VTFSGIEDNQVFI
-873 YDGKAKKPTGR
+873 YNGEKQKPIGR
-884 LEIQGGNV
+884 IEVIGGNV
-892 KMLDTKYKGT
+892 KILYTKYKGT

-911 APKNVGTYT
+911 APKKVGTYT
-920 VTYSVPEDNPDY
+920 VTYSVPEDNADY
-932 VGSVTYIFTI
+932 VGSVTYAFTI
-942 KKAQVDK
+942 KKAQVTK
-949 EYPKT
+949 EYPET

-969 HIVGI
+969 QIIGI
-974 QEITGTLMA
+974 QEITGTLAA

-1002 WKDGTTDDYTV
+1002 WNDSTTDDYTV
-1013 NWSIIQG
+1013 NWSIIKA
-1020 TPKYTIPTNLSSV
+1020 TPNYEVPTGLTSV
-1033 KGKVLAD
+1033 KGKVLSD
-1040 IALPKGFTW
+1040 VVLPYGFTW
-1049 NAPATILTAGTNT
+1049 DTPNLVLNAGKHK
-1062 YTATYTPEDTANY
+1062 YKATYTPKDTNNY
-1075 KTVNDIEIKVKV
+1075 NVVNDIDIEVDV

-1127 NTGYMVDKVLV
+1127 NTGYMIDKVLV
-1138 NGKKVE
+1138 NGVNTP
-1144 VTGNE
+1144 VVGNK
-1149 LELIVNENKEIEVSY
+1149 LELTVNEEKEVVVSY
-1164 KKIPFTI
+1164 KKIPFTV
-1171 TVEEVTGATVDP
+1171 TVKDVTGATITPNGAVS
-1183 DGIVIVNYG
+1183 VNYG
-1192 DSKDFTIT
+1192 DDKEFNITI
-1200 ANTGYKLIK
+1200 NHGYKLIK
-1209 VLVNGTE
+1209 ILVNGT
-1216 KALDK
+1216 DK
-1221 NTLKLTN
+1221 TTDMVNGKLILSN
-1228 ITANMNIKVVVEK
+1228 ITANMELEVVVEK
-1241 IVYEVIEGA
+1241 IIYEVTEGA
-1250 EQTYTITEDTEARF
+1250 NQKYTITKNSEAKF
-1264 RIDADYSLFNNKVY
+1264 KINADYSLFDGKVY
-1278 VDNVLVNEANYTSE
+1278 VDGVLVDSKNYTSE

-1297 ITFNK
+1297 ITFK
-1302 AYVDTLSVGEHTLRV
+1302 KEFVDSLSAGEHTLKV
-1317 AFTDGGEATTTFT
+1317 TFTDGGEATTTFT
-1330 IAKKAEENNN
+1330 VANIIPEIN
-1340 NNNNNNNENN
+1340 
-1350 NNGNNNNG
+1350 
-1358 NNNNTPSQTENEDK
+1358 
-1372 KDNSSNPKTG
+1372 NPKTG
-1382 DNVILYVAIAS
+1382 DNIALYIVTGVLS
-1393 MSIIGLGATTI
+1393 MIGLAGAGVFAYRRKQTN
-1404 VAKKKK
+1404 

>member
-1 MKNKTK
+1 MKNVKK
-7 YLLSILFMLVA
+7 YFMTTVFMLVA
-18 FLLVGT
+18 FFAFGT
-24 NKVNAA
+24 IKVNAA
-30 ESGIAYK
+30 ISGIAYD
-37 VDLETVNVG
+37 VDLGTGQVG
-46 YTEKPMGY
+46 YTENPMGY

-65 AIWNVTVDKED
+65 AIWNVTVDRDD

-83 NHDYVE
+83 NRDIVE

-97 YYVTAKTGLPAGTYT
+97 YYVTAETGLPAGTYT
-112 GKIKV
+112 GKITV

-138 KNNVLVTDATDFINA
+138 KNNVLVTNATDFINA

-167 LQDNISMGE
+167 LQNNISMGE

-214 LKITDSSN
+214 LKITDSSS

-242 QENDASKKHDIAV
+242 QENDATKKHDIAV

-270 PSTVFNGKSNYKL
+270 PSTVFMGKSNYKL

-298 SDDNVKVDLSI
+298 SDDNVRVDLSI

-316 YSDQSMAVM
+316 YSGQSMAVM

-360 ADRNLLISEPFVN
+360 ADRNRLISEPFVD
-373 RYDDDKTRSII
+373 RYYDDKTRSII

-522 TKNDGDIRY
+522 TKNDGGIEY
-531 ASEDSDYW
+531 ASEGSANW
-539 TWRPPTT
+539 SWMPPVL
-546 AGKYKIK
+546 AGKYKMK
-553 FKLSDAANEKY
+553 FKLTNDANEKY
-564 IIPEKIVYFE
+564 IIPENNIVNFE
-574 IFKNDTEIK
+574 IYKNNTEIK
-583 IVIKSNSWEYDGEE
+583 IITKSNSWVYDGNE
-597 HKEDDYDVYYG
+597 HKEDGYDVYYG
-608 GTKLEYLPDAK
+608 GTKLEFSENVK
-619 MYELPNKKQDRL
+619 MYKLPNKTQDEIML
-631 LLLPSGKVK
+631 TTKGKVK
-640 DVSDGTVENGIF
+640 DVSDGTVENDISNF
-652 DYMLLNAN
+652 VLLNRD

-677 TTPIVVTANNDTK
+677 TTPIVVTANSDNK
-690 NYDGEDLTNKSYT
+690 NYEGEDLTNKEYT
-703 YTNDVL
+703 YTNGVL

-722 QKYVGTSDNKVTGVK
+722 QKYVGTSDNKVTDVK

-748 YTFGTHVNGTLKVEQ
+748 YTFGTHVNGTLEVKQ
-763 SSQVFTAEE
+763 SSQIITAEE
-772 NLYVKVDGTLTIDK
+772 NLYVKVGGNLTIDK

-795 TNYKIKYISGSAG
+795 TDYKIKYISGSAG
-808 TFGETTGFTA
+808 TFDETTGFTA
-818 GATTGK
+818 GATTEK
-824 VTMEVVAPAKDVNN
+824 VTMEVIAPAKDENN
-838 DGINEYAEATKT
+838 DGVNEYAEATKT

-860 VTFSGITDNQVFT
+860 VTFSGIEDNQVFT
-873 YDGKAKKPTGR
+873 YNGKKQKPIGR
-884 LEIQGGNV
+884 IEVIGGNV

-902 GTTNYDSAD
+902 GTTNYDSAE
-911 APKNVGTYT
+911 APKNAGTYT

-932 VGSVTYIFTI
+932 VGSVTYAFTI
-942 KKAQVDK
+942 KKAQVTK
-949 EYPKT
+949 EYPEK

-969 HIVGI
+969 QIVGI
-974 QEITGTLMA
+974 QEITGTLTA
-983 LKVGNYSFTWSLVD
+983 LKVGDYSFTCSLVD

-1002 WKDGTTDDYTV
+1002 WNDSTTDDYTV

-1183 DGIVIVNYG
+1183 DGIVTVNYG

-1241 IVYEVIEGA
+1241 IEYKVIEGA
-1250 EQTYTITEDTEARF
+1250 GQKYTIDQSTEAKF
-1264 RIDADYSLFNNKVY
+1264 RINADYSLFNKKVY
-1278 VDNVLVNEANYTSE
+1278 VDNTLVDDANYTSE

-1297 ITFNK
+1297 IVLNK
-1302 AYVDTLSVGEHTLRV
+1302 DYVDTLAVGEHTLKV
-1317 AFTDGGEATTTFT
+1317 AFADGGEAETTFT
-1330 IAKKAEENNN
+1330 IARKAE
-1340 NNNNNNNENN
+1340 NNNNNENN
-1350 NNGNNNNG
+1350 NENK
-1358 NNNNTPSQTENEDK
+1358 TPSKPDDK
-1372 KDNSSNPKTG
+1372 EEMKDNGSNPKTG
-1382 DNVILYVAIAS
+1382 DNVMLYVAIAS

-1404 VAKKKK
+1404 VAKKKKMN

>member
-7 YLLSILFMLVA
+7 YLLSILVMLVA

-37 VDLETVNVG
+37 VDLGTVNVG

-97 YYVTAKTGLPAGTYT
+97 YYVTAETGLPAGTYT

-138 KNNVLVTDATDFINA
+138 KNNVLVTNATDFINA

-167 LQDNISMGE
+167 LQNNISMGE

-214 LKITDSSN
+214 LKITDSSS

-270 PSTVFNGKSNYKL
+270 PSTVFMGKSNYKL

-298 SDDNVKVDLSI
+298 SDDNVRVDLSI

-360 ADRNLLISEPFVN
+360 ADRNRLISEPFVDS
-373 RYDDDKTRSII
+373 YDDDKTRSII

-502 SWTYGVDD
+502 NWTYGVDD

-522 TKNDGDIRY
+522 TKNDGAIRY
-531 ASEDSDYW
+531 ASLDSDHW
-539 TWRPPTT
+539 TWRSPTT

-564 IIPEKIVYFE
+564 IIPEKIFYFE

-677 TTPIVVTANNDTK
+677 TTPIVVTANNYTK
-690 NYDGEDLTNKSYT
+690 NYDGEDLTNKGYT

-709 LAGDELTA
+709 LVGDELTA

-722 QKYVGTSDNKVTGVK
+722 QKYVGTSDNKVEGVK

-748 YTFGTHVNGTLKVEQ
+748 YTFGTHVNGTLKVEPV
-763 SSQVFTAEE
+763 SQIITAED
-772 NLYVKVDGTLTIDK
+772 NLYVKAGGTLTIDR

-795 TNYKIKYISGSAG
+795 TDYNIKYISGSSG
-808 TFGETTGFTA
+808 TFDETTGFTA

-824 VTMEVVAPAKDVNN
+824 VEMEVIAPAKDVNN
-838 DGINEYAEATKT
+838 DGINEYAEARQK
-850 FYINVVEKET
+850 FYINIVEKKT
-860 VTFSGITDNQVFT
+860 VTFSGIEDNQVFI
-873 YDGKAKKPTGR
+873 YNGEKQKPIGR
-884 LEIQGGNV
+884 IEVIGGNV
-892 KMLDTKYKGT
+892 KILYTKYKGT

-911 APKNVGTYT
+911 APKKAGTYT
-920 VTYSVPEDNPDY
+920 VTYSVPEDNADY
-932 VGSVTYIFTI
+932 VGSVTYAFTI
-942 KKAQVDK
+942 KKAQVTK
-949 EYPKT
+949 EYPET
-954 TTFEYDGMIHGYDYG
+954 ITFEYDGMIHGYDYG
-969 HIVGI
+969 QIVGI
-974 QEITGTLMA
+974 QEITGTLTA
-983 LKVGNYSFTWSLVD
+983 LKVGDYSFTCSLVD

-1002 WKDGTTDDYTV
+1002 WNDGTTDDYTV
-1013 NWSIIQG
+1013 NWSIIKA
-1020 TPKYTIPTNLSSV
+1020 TPNYEVPTGLTSV
-1033 KGKVLAD
+1033 KGKVLSD
-1040 IALPKGFTW
+1040 VVLPYGFTW
-1049 NAPATILTAGTNT
+1049 DTPNLVLNAGKHT
-1062 YTATYTPEDTANY
+1062 YKATYTPKDTNNY
-1075 KTVNDIEIKVKV
+1075 NVVNDIDIEVDV
-1087 KDLFDVMTAVDGGI
+1087 KDLFDVMTSVDGGI

-1127 NTGYMVDKVLV
+1127 NTGYMIDKVLV
-1138 NGKKVE
+1138 NGVNTP
-1144 VTGNE
+1144 VVGNK
-1149 LELIVNENKEIEVSY
+1149 LELTVNEEKEVVVSY
-1164 KKIPFTI
+1164 KKIPFTV
-1171 TVEEVTGATVDP
+1171 TVKDVTGATITPNGAVS
-1183 DGIVIVNYG
+1183 VNYG
-1192 DSKDFTIT
+1192 DDKEFTIT
-1200 ANTGYKLIK
+1200 VNSGYKLVK
-1209 VLVNGTE
+1209 VLVNGTD
-1216 KALDK
+1216 KTADMAL
-1221 NTLKLTN
+1221 NKLTLSN
-1228 ITANMNIKVVVEK
+1228 ITANMELEVVVEK
-1241 IVYEVIEGA
+1241 IIYEVTEGA
-1250 EQTYTITEDTEARF
+1250 NQKYVITKNSEAKF
-1264 RIDADYSLFNNKVY
+1264 KINADYSLFDGKVY
-1278 VDNVLVNEANYTSE
+1278 VDGVLVDSENYTSE

-1297 ITFNK
+1297 ITFK
-1302 AYVDTLSVGEHTLRV
+1302 KEFVDSLSAGEHTLKV
-1317 AFTDGGEATTTFT
+1317 IFTDGGEATTTFT
-1330 IAKKAEENNN
+1330 VANV
-1340 NNNNNNNENN
+1340 
-1350 NNGNNNNG
+1350 
-1358 NNNNTPSQTENEDK
+1358 TPEID
-1372 KDNSSNPKTG
+1372 NPKTG
-1382 DNVILYVAIAS
+1382 DNIALYIVTGVLS
-1393 MSIIGLGATTI
+1393 MIGLIGAGVFVYRRKQI
-1404 VAKKKK
+1404 N

>member
-1 MKNKTK
+1 MKNVKK
-7 YLLSILFMLVA
+7 YFMTTVFMLVA
-18 FLLVGT
+18 FFAFGT
-24 NKVNAA
+24 IKVNAA

-37 VDLETVNVG
+37 VDLGTVNVG

-65 AIWNVTVDKED
+65 AIWNVTVDRED

-97 YYVTAKTGLPAGTYT
+97 YYVTAETGLPAGTYT
-112 GKIKV
+112 GKITV

-167 LQDNISMGE
+167 LQNNISMGE

-214 LKITDSSN
+214 LKITDSSS

-242 QENDASKKHDIAV
+242 QENDATKKHDIAV

-270 PSTVFNGKSNYKL
+270 PSTVFMGKSNYKL

-298 SDDNVKVDLSI
+298 SDDNVRVDLSI

-360 ADRNLLISEPFVN
+360 ADRNRLISEPFVDS
-373 RYDDDKTRSII
+373 YDDDKTRSII
-384 VRKKTGF
+384 VRKKTRF
-391 DITDVSLNEIYGYT
+391 DVSDISLNEIYGYT
-405 ESTDVKEIPIYNRGA
+405 EATDVKEIPIYNSGA
-420 TDLQIKNV
+420 ADLQIKNV
-428 SVDDANF
+428 SVDNANF
-435 IVDGTGTPT
+435 VVEGTKTPT
-444 VVVGATNT
+444 VTVGTTNT

-457 AKKGLMVGEYTA
+457 AKTGLKVGEYSA

-510 EKMPVINYGSTL
+510 EKWPVINYGSTL
-522 TKNDGDIRY
+522 TSKDGDIRF
-531 ASEDSDYW
+531 ASEGSDHW
-539 TWRPPTT
+539 SWMLPTT
-546 AGKYKIK
+546 AGKYKMK
-553 FKLSDAANEKY
+553 FKLTNDANEKY
-564 IIPEKIVYFE
+564 IIPEKIVNFE

-619 MYELPNKKQDRL
+619 MYKLPNKKQDKL
-631 LLLPSGKVK
+631 LLIPSGKVK

-665 TIEKGTLSITPI
+665 TIKKGTLSITPI
-677 TTPIVVTANNDTK
+677 TTPIVVTANSDNK
-690 NYDGEDLTNKSYT
+690 NYDGEDLTNNEYT
-703 YTNDVL
+703 YTNGVL

-748 YTFGTHVNGTLKVEQ
+748 YTFGAHENGILEVKPILQTI
-763 SSQVFTAEE
+763 TAED
-772 NLYVKVDGTLTIDK
+772 NLYVKVGETLTIDR

-795 TNYKIKYISGSAG
+795 TDYKIKYISGSSG
-808 TFGETTGFTA
+808 TFDETTGFTA

-824 VTMEVVAPAKDVNN
+824 VEMEVIAPAKDVNN

-860 VTFSGITDNQVFT
+860 VTFSGIEDNQVFT
-873 YDGKAKKPTGR
+873 YNGKKQKPIGR
-884 LEIQGGNV
+884 IEVIGGNV

-902 GTTNYDSAD
+902 GTTNYDSAE
-911 APKNVGTYT
+911 APKNAGTYT

-932 VGSVTYIFTI
+932 VGSVTYAFTI
-942 KKAQVDK
+942 KKAQVTK
-949 EYPKT
+949 EYPEK

-969 HIVGI
+969 QIVGI
-974 QEITGTLMA
+974 QEITGTLTA
-983 LKVGNYSFTWSLVD
+983 LKVGDYSFTCSLVD

-1002 WKDGTTDDYTV
+1002 WNDSTTDDYTV
-1013 NWSIIQG
+1013 NWSIIKA
-1020 TPKYTIPTNLSSV
+1020 TPNYEVPTGLTSV
-1033 KGKVLAD
+1033 KGKVLSD
-1040 IALPKGFTW
+1040 VVLPYGFTW
-1049 NAPATILTAGTNT
+1049 DTPDLVLNAGKHK
-1062 YTATYTPEDTANY
+1062 YKATYTPKDTNNY
-1075 KTVNDIEIKVKV
+1075 NVVNDIDIEVDV

-1127 NTGYMVDKVLV
+1127 NTGYMIDKVLV
-1138 NGKKVE
+1138 NGVNTP
-1144 VTGNE
+1144 VVGNK
-1149 LELIVNENKEIEVSY
+1149 LELTVNEEKEVVVSY
-1164 KKIPFTI
+1164 KKIPFTV
-1171 TVEEVTGATVDP
+1171 TVKDVTGATITPNGAVS
-1183 DGIVIVNYG
+1183 VNYG
-1192 DSKDFTIT
+1192 DDKEFNITI
-1200 ANTGYKLIK
+1200 NHGYKLIK
-1209 VLVNGTE
+1209 ILVNGT
-1216 KALDK
+1216 DK
-1221 NTLKLTN
+1221 TTDMVNGKLILSN
-1228 ITANMNIKVVVEK
+1228 ITANMELEVVVEK
-1241 IVYEVIEGA
+1241 IVYEVTEGA
-1250 EQTYTITEDTEARF
+1250 NQKYTITKNSEAKF
-1264 RIDADYSLFNNKVY
+1264 KINADYSLFDGKVY
-1278 VDNVLVNEANYTSE
+1278 IDNVLVDPENYTSE

-1297 ITFNK
+1297 ITFK
-1302 AYVDTLSVGEHTLRV
+1302 KEFVDSLSAGEHTLKV
-1317 AFTDGGEATTTFT
+1317 TFTDGGEATTTFT
-1330 IAKKAEENNN
+1330 VANIIPEI
-1340 NNNNNNNENN
+1340 
-1350 NNGNNNNG
+1350 
-1358 NNNNTPSQTENEDK
+1358 D
-1372 KDNSSNPKTG
+1372 NPKTG
-1382 DNVILYVAIAS
+1382 DNIALYIVTGVLS
-1393 MSIIGLGATTI
+1393 MIGLAGAGVFAYRRKQTN
-1404 VAKKKK
+1404 

>member
-1 MKNKTK
+1 MKNVKK
-7 YLLSILFMLVA
+7 YFMTTVFMLVA
-18 FLLVGT
+18 FFAFGT
-24 NKVNAA
+24 IKVNAA

-37 VDLETVNVG
+37 VDLGTVNVG

-65 AIWNVTVDKED
+65 AIWNVTVDRED

-97 YYVTAKTGLPAGTYT
+97 YYVTAETGLPAGTYT
-112 GKIKV
+112 GKITV

-124 METTVTLKVVDPSA
+124 METTVTLKVADPSA

-167 LQDNISMGE
+167 LQKNISMGE

-214 LKITDSSN
+214 LKITDSSS

-233 NEIFYFFTV
+233 NEIFYLFTV
-242 QENDASKKHDIAV
+242 QENDATKKHDIAV

-270 PSTVFNGKSNYKL
+270 PSTVFMGKNNYKL

-298 SDDNVKVDLSI
+298 SDDNVRVDLSI

-316 YSDQSMAVM
+316 YSGQSMAVM

-360 ADRNLLISEPFVN
+360 ADRNRLISEPFVDH
-373 RYDDDKTRSII
+373 YDDDKTRSII
-384 VRKKTGF
+384 VRKKTRF
-391 DITDVSLNEIYGYT
+391 DVSDISLNEIYGYT
-405 ESTDVKEIPIYNRGA
+405 EATDVKEIPIYNSGA
-420 TDLQIKNV
+420 ADLQIKNV
-428 SVDDANF
+428 SVDNANF
-435 IVDGTGTPT
+435 IVEGTGTPT
-444 VVVGATNT
+444 VTVGATNT

-457 AKKGLMVGEYTA
+457 AKKGLNVGEYSA

-510 EKMPVINYGSTL
+510 EKWPVINYGSTL
-522 TKNDGDIRY
+522 TKNDGAIRY
-531 ASEDSDYW
+531 ASLDSDYW
-539 TWRPPTT
+539 TWRLPTT
-546 AGKYKIK
+546 AGKYKMK
-553 FKLSDAANEKY
+553 FKLTNDANEKY
-564 IIPEKIVYFE
+564 IIPENIVNFE

-583 IVIKSNSWEYDGEE
+583 IVIKSNSWEYDGKE

-608 GTKLEYLPDAK
+608 GTKLEYLSDADAK

-631 LLLPSGKVK
+631 LLIPSGKVK

-665 TIEKGTLSITPI
+665 TIKKGTLSITPI
-677 TTPIVVTANNDTK
+677 TTPIVVTANSDNK
-690 NYDGEDLTNKSYT
+690 IYDGEDLTNNEYT
-703 YTNDVL
+703 YTNNVL

-722 QKYVGTSDNKVTGVK
+722 QKYVGTSDNKVEGVK

-748 YTFGTHVNGTLKVEQ
+748 YNFGTHVNGTLKVEQ
-763 SSQVFTAEE
+763 SSQIITAED
-772 NLYVKVDGTLTIDK
+772 NLYVKVGETLTIDR

-795 TNYKIKYISGSAG
+795 TDYNIKYISGSAG
-808 TFGETTGFTA
+808 TFDETTGFTA

-824 VTMEVVAPAKDVNN
+824 VEMEVIAPAKDVNN
-838 DGINEYAEATKT
+838 DGINEYAEARQK
-850 FYINVVEKET
+850 FYINIVEKKT
-860 VTFSGITDNQVFT
+860 VTFSGIEDNQVFI
-873 YDGKAKKPTGR
+873 YNGEKQKPIGR
-884 LEIQGGNV
+884 IEVIGGNV

-911 APKNVGTYT
+911 APKKAGTYT
-920 VTYSVPEDNPDY
+920 VTYSVPEYNADY
-932 VGSVTYIFTI
+932 VGSVTYAFTI
-942 KKAQVDK
+942 KKAQVTK
-949 EYPKT
+949 EYPEK

-969 HIVGI
+969 QIVGI

-983 LKVGNYSFTWSLVD
+983 LKVGDYSFTCSLVD

-1002 WKDGTTDDYTV
+1002 WNDSTTDDYTV
-1013 NWSIIQG
+1013 NWSIIKA
-1020 TPKYTIPTNLSSV
+1020 TPNYEVPTGLTSV
-1033 KGKVLAD
+1033 KGKVLSD
-1040 IALPKGFTW
+1040 VVLPYGFTW
-1049 NAPATILTAGTNT
+1049 DTPNLVLNAGKHT
-1062 YTATYTPEDTANY
+1062 YKATYTPKDTNNY
-1075 KTVNDIEIKVKV
+1075 NVVNDIDIEVDV

-1127 NTGYMVDKVLV
+1127 NTGYMIDKVLV
-1138 NGKKVE
+1138 NGVNTP
-1144 VTGNE
+1144 VVGNK
-1149 LELIVNENKEIEVSY
+1149 LELTVNEEKEVVVSY
-1164 KKIPFTI
+1164 KKIPFTV
-1171 TVEEVTGATVDP
+1171 TVKDVTGAIITPNGAVS
-1183 DGIVIVNYG
+1183 VNYG
-1192 DSKDFTIT
+1192 DDKEFNITI
-1200 ANTGYKLIK
+1200 NHGYKLIK
-1209 VLVNGTE
+1209 ILVNGT
-1216 KALDK
+1216 DK
-1221 NTLKLTN
+1221 TTDMVNGKLILSN
-1228 ITANMNIKVVVEK
+1228 ITANMELEVVVEK
-1241 IVYEVIEGA
+1241 IVYEVTEGA
-1250 EQTYTITEDTEARF
+1250 NQKYTITKNSEAKF
-1264 RIDADYSLFNNKVY
+1264 KINADYSLFDGKVY
-1278 VDNVLVNEANYTSE
+1278 IDNVLVDPENYTSE

-1297 ITFNK
+1297 ITFK
-1302 AYVDTLSVGEHTLRV
+1302 KEFVDSLSAGEHTLKV
-1317 AFTDGGEATTTFT
+1317 TFTDGGEATTTFT
-1330 IAKKAEENNN
+1330 VANIIPEIN
-1340 NNNNNNNENN
+1340 
-1350 NNGNNNNG
+1350 
-1358 NNNNTPSQTENEDK
+1358 
-1372 KDNSSNPKTG
+1372 NPKTG
-1382 DNVILYVAIAS
+1382 DNIALYIVTGILSV
-1393 MSIIGLGATTI
+1393 IGLAGAGVFAYRRKQTN
-1404 VAKKKK
+1404 

>member
-1 MKNKTK
+1 MKNVKK
-7 YLLSILFMLVA
+7 YFMTTVFMLVA
-18 FLLVGT
+18 FFALGT
-24 NKVNAA
+24 IKVNAA
-30 ESGIAYK
+30 ISGIAYK
-37 VDLETVNVG
+37 VDLGTVNVG
-46 YTEKPMGY
+46 YTEEPMGY

-65 AIWNVTVDKED
+65 AIWNVTVDRED

-97 YYVTAKTGLPAGTYT
+97 YYVTAETGLPAGTYT
-112 GKIKV
+112 GKITV

-167 LQDNISMGE
+167 LQNNISMGE

-214 LKITDSSN
+214 LKITDSSS

-270 PSTVFNGKSNYKL
+270 PSTVFMGKSNYKL

-298 SDDNVKVDLSI
+298 SDDNVRVDLSI

-331 EFEEEMLIGNVI
+331 EFEKEMLIGNVI

-360 ADRNLLISEPFVN
+360 ADRNRLISEPFVD

-384 VRKKTGF
+384 VRKKTRF
-391 DITDVSLNEIYGYT
+391 DVSDISLNEIYGYT
-405 ESTDVKEIPIYNRGA
+405 EATDVKEIPIYNSGA
-420 TDLQIKNV
+420 ADLQIKNV
-428 SVDDANF
+428 SVDNANF
-435 IVDGTGTPT
+435 IVEGTGTPT
-444 VVVGATNT
+444 VTVGATNT

-457 AKKGLMVGEYTA
+457 AKKGLNVGEYSA

-502 SWTYGVDD
+502 SWTYG
-510 EKMPVINYGSTL
+510 EGPKMPVINYGSTL
-522 TKNDGDIRY
+522 TKNDGGIEY
-531 ASEDSDYW
+531 ASEGSDYW
-539 TWRPPTT
+539 SWMPPVL
-546 AGKYKIK
+546 AGKYKMK
-553 FKLSDAANEKY
+553 FKLTNDANEKY
-564 IIPEKIVYFE
+564 IIPENIVNFE

-583 IVIKSNSWEYDGEE
+583 IVIKSNSWEYDGKE

-677 TTPIVVTANNDTK
+677 TTPIVVTANSDTK
-690 NYDGEDLTNKSYT
+690 NYDGEDLTNKGYT

-748 YTFGTHVNGTLKVEQ
+748 YKFGTHVNGTLEVKSILQ
-763 SSQVFTAEE
+763 TITAEE
-772 NLYVKVDGTLTIDK
+772 NLYVKVSGTLTIDE

-795 TNYKIKYISGSAG
+795 TDYKIKHISGSTG
-808 TFGETTGFTA
+808 TFDETTGFAA
-818 GATTGK
+818 GTTTGK
-824 VTMEVVAPAKDVNN
+824 VEMEVIAPAKDVNN
-838 DGINEYAEATKT
+838 DGINEYAEARQK

-860 VTFSGITDNQVFT
+860 VTFSGIEDNQVFI
-873 YDGKAKKPTGR
+873 YNGEKQKPIGR
-884 LEIQGGNV
+884 IEVIGGNV
-892 KMLDTKYKGT
+892 KILYTKYKGT

-911 APKNVGTYT
+911 APKKAGTYT
-920 VTYSVPEDNPDY
+920 VTYSVPEDNADY
-932 VGSVTYIFTI
+932 VGSVTYAFTI
-942 KKAQVDK
+942 KKAQVTK
-949 EYPKT
+949 EYPET
-954 TTFEYDGMIHGYDYG
+954 ITFEYDGMIHGYDYRQ
-969 HIVGI
+969 IVGI
-974 QEITGTLMA
+974 QEITGTLTA
-983 LKVGNYSFTWSLVD
+983 LKVGDYSFTYSLVD

-1002 WKDGTTDDYTV
+1002 WNDGTIDDYTV
-1013 NWSIIQG
+1013 NWSIIKA
-1020 TPKYTIPTNLSSV
+1020 TPNYEVPTGLTSV
-1033 KGKVLAD
+1033 KGKVLSD
-1040 IALPKGFTW
+1040 VVLPYGFTW
-1049 NAPATILTAGTNT
+1049 DTPNLVLNAGKHK
-1062 YTATYTPEDTANY
+1062 YKATYTPKDTNNY
-1075 KTVNDIEIKVKV
+1075 NVVNDIDIEVDV

-1127 NTGYMVDKVLV
+1127 NTGYMIDKVLV
-1138 NGKKVE
+1138 NGVNTP
-1144 VTGNE
+1144 VVGNK
-1149 LELIVNENKEIEVSY
+1149 LELTVNEEKEVVVSY
-1164 KKIPFTI
+1164 KKIPFTV
-1171 TVEEVTGATVDP
+1171 TVKDVTGATITPNGAVS
-1183 DGIVIVNYG
+1183 VNYG
-1192 DSKDFTIT
+1192 DDKEFTIT
-1200 ANTGYKLIK
+1200 VNSGYKLVK
-1209 VLVNGTE
+1209 VLVNGT
-1216 KALDK
+1216 DK
-1221 NTLKLTN
+1221 TADMVDDKLILSN
-1228 ITANMNIKVVVEK
+1228 ITANIELEVVVEK
-1241 IVYEVIEGA
+1241 IIYEVTEGA
-1250 EQTYTITEDTEARF
+1250 NQKYVITKNSEAKF
-1264 RIDADYSLFNNKVY
+1264 KINADYSLFDGKVY
-1278 VDNVLVNEANYTSE
+1278 VDGVLVDSKNYTSL

-1297 ITFNK
+1297 ITFK
-1302 AYVDTLSVGEHTLRV
+1302 KEFVDNLSTSEHTLKV
-1317 AFTDGGEATTTFT
+1317 IFTDGGEATTTFT
-1330 IAKKAEENNN
+1330 VANV
-1340 NNNNNNNENN
+1340 
-1350 NNGNNNNG
+1350 
-1358 NNNNTPSQTENEDK
+1358 TPEID
-1372 KDNSSNPKTG
+1372 NPKTE
-1382 DNVILYVAIAS
+1382 DNIVLYIVTGILS
-1393 MSIIGLGATTI
+1393 MVVGLAGTGVFVYRRKHTN
-1404 VAKKKK
+1404 

>member
-1 MKNKTK
+1 MKNVKK
-7 YLLSILFMLVA
+7 YFMTTVFMLVA
-18 FLLVGT
+18 FFAFGT
-24 NKVNAA
+24 IKVNAA

-37 VDLETVNVG
+37 VDLGTVNVG

-65 AIWNVTVDKED
+65 AIWNVTVDRED

-97 YYVTAKTGLPAGTYT
+97 YYVTAETGLPAGTYT
-112 GKIKV
+112 GKITV

-124 METTVTLKVVDPSA
+124 METTVTLKVADPSA

-167 LQDNISMGE
+167 LQKNISMGE

-214 LKITDSSN
+214 LKITDSSS

-242 QENDASKKHDIAV
+242 QENDATKKHDIAV

-270 PSTVFNGKSNYKL
+270 PSTVFMGKSNYKL

-298 SDDNVKVDLSI
+298 SDDNVRVDLSI

-316 YSDQSMAVM
+316 YSGQSMAVM

-360 ADRNLLISEPFVN
+360 ADRNRLISEPFVD

-384 VRKKTGF
+384 VRKKTRF
-391 DITDVSLNEIYGYT
+391 DVSDISLNEIYGYT
-405 ESTDVKEIPIYNRGA
+405 EATDVKEIPIYNSGA
-420 TDLQIKNV
+420 ADLQIKNV

-435 IVDGTGTPT
+435 IVEGTGTPT
-444 VVVGATNT
+444 VTVGATNT

-457 AKKGLMVGEYTA
+457 AKKGLNVGEYSA

-546 AGKYKIK
+546 AGKYKMK
-553 FKLSDAANEKY
+553 FKLTNDANEKY
-564 IIPEKIVYFE
+564 IIPENIVNFE
-574 IFKNDTEIK
+574 IFKNDTEMK
-583 IVIKSNSWEYDGEE
+583 IVIKSNSWEYDGKE

-608 GTKLEYLPDAK
+608 GTKLEYLSDADAK

-665 TIEKGTLSITPI
+665 TIKKGTLSITPI
-677 TTPIVVTANNDTK
+677 TTPIVVTANGDTK

-748 YTFGTHVNGTLKVEQ
+748 YTFGTHKNGILEVKQ
-763 SSQVFTAEE
+763 SSQIITAEE
-772 NLYVKVDGTLTIDK
+772 NLYVKVSETLTIDE

-795 TNYKIKYISGSAG
+795 TDYKIKYISGSAG
-808 TFGETTGFTA
+808 TFDETTGFTA
-818 GATTGK
+818 GTTDGK
-824 VTMEVVAPAKDVNN
+824 VTMEVIAPAKDENN
-838 DGINEYAEATKT
+838 DGVNEYAEATKT

-860 VTFSGITDNQVFT
+860 VTFSGIEDNQVFT
-873 YDGKAKKPTGR
+873 YNGKKQKPIGR
-884 LEIQGGNV
+884 IEVIGGNV

-902 GTTNYDSAD
+902 GTTNYDSAE
-911 APKNVGTYT
+911 APKNAGTYT

-932 VGSVTYIFTI
+932 VGSVTYAFTI
-942 KKAQVDK
+942 KKAQVTK
-949 EYPKT
+949 EYPET
-954 TTFEYDGMIHGYDYG
+954 ITFEYNGMIHGYDYG
-969 HIVGI
+969 QIVGI
-974 QEITGTLMA
+974 QEITGTLTA
-983 LKVGNYSFTWSLVD
+983 LKVGDYSFTCSLVD

-1002 WKDGTTDDYTV
+1002 WNDGTIDDYTV
-1013 NWSIIQG
+1013 NWSIIKA
-1020 TPKYTIPTNLSSV
+1020 TPNYEVPTGLTSV
-1033 KGKVLAD
+1033 KGKVLSD
-1040 IALPKGFTW
+1040 VVLPYGFTW
-1049 NAPATILTAGTNT
+1049 DTPNLVLNAGKHT
-1062 YTATYTPEDTANY
+1062 YKATYTPKDTNNY
-1075 KTVNDIEIKVKV
+1075 NVVNDIDIEVDV

-1127 NTGYMVDKVLV
+1127 NTGYMIDKVLV
-1138 NGKKVE
+1138 NGVNTP
-1144 VTGNE
+1144 VVGNK
-1149 LELIVNENKEIEVSY
+1149 LELTVNEEKEVVVSY
-1164 KKIPFTI
+1164 KKIPFTV
-1171 TVEEVTGATVDP
+1171 TVKDVTGATITPNGAVS
-1183 DGIVIVNYG
+1183 VNYG
-1192 DSKDFTIT
+1192 DDKEFNITI
-1200 ANTGYKLIK
+1200 NHGYKLIK
-1209 VLVNGTE
+1209 ILVNGT
-1216 KALDK
+1216 DK
-1221 NTLKLTN
+1221 TTDMVNGKLILSN
-1228 ITANMNIKVVVEK
+1228 ITANMELEVVVEK
-1241 IVYEVIEGA
+1241 IVYEVTEGA
-1250 EQTYTITEDTEARF
+1250 NQKYTITKNSEAKF
-1264 RIDADYSLFNNKVY
+1264 KINADYSLFDGKVY
-1278 VDNVLVNEANYTSE
+1278 IDNVLVDPENYTSE

-1297 ITFNK
+1297 ITFK
-1302 AYVDTLSVGEHTLRV
+1302 KEFVDSLLAGEHTLKV
-1317 AFTDGGEATTTFT
+1317 TFTDGGEATTTFT
-1330 IAKKAEENNN
+1330 VANIVPEI
-1340 NNNNNNNENN
+1340 
-1350 NNGNNNNG
+1350 
-1358 NNNNTPSQTENEDK
+1358 D
-1372 KDNSSNPKTG
+1372 NPKTG
-1382 DNVILYVAIAS
+1382 DNIALYIVTGVLS
-1393 MSIIGLGATTI
+1393 MIGLAGAGVFAYRRKQTN
-1404 VAKKKK
+1404 

>member
-7 YLLSILFMLVA
+7 YLLSILVMLVA

-37 VDLETVNVG
+37 VDLGNVNVG

-97 YYVTAKTGLPAGTYT
+97 YYVTAETGLPAGTYT

-138 KNNVLVTDATDFINA
+138 KNNVLVTNATDFINA

-167 LQDNISMGE
+167 LQNNISMGE

-214 LKITDSSN
+214 LKITDSSS

-270 PSTVFNGKSNYKL
+270 PSTVFMGKSNYKL

-298 SDDNVKVDLSI
+298 SDDNVRVDLSI

-360 ADRNLLISEPFVN
+360 ADRNRLISEPFVDS
-373 RYDDDKTRSII
+373 YDDDKTRSII

-546 AGKYKIK
+546 AGKYKMK
-553 FKLSDAANEKY
+553 FKLTNDANEKY
-564 IIPEKIVYFE
+564 IIPEKIFNFE

-619 MYELPNKKQDRL
+619 IYELPNKKQDRL

-665 TIEKGTLSITPI
+665 TIEKGTLSITPV
-677 TTPIVVTANNDTK
+677 TTPIVVTANSDTK
-690 NYDGEDLTNKSYT
+690 NYDGEDLTNNKYT

-748 YTFGTHVNGTLKVEQ
+748 YTFDTHVNGTLKVEQ

-772 NLYVKVDGTLTIDK
+772 NLYVKVGGNLTIDK

-795 TNYKIKYISGSAG
+795 TDYKIKYISGSAG
-808 TFGETTGFTA
+808 TFDETTGFTA
-818 GATTGK
+818 GTTDGK
-824 VTMEVVAPAKDVNN
+824 VTMEVIAPAKDENN
-838 DGINEYAEATKT
+838 DGVNEYAEATKT

-860 VTFSGITDNQVFT
+860 VTFSGIEDNQVFT
-873 YDGKAKKPTGR
+873 YNGKKQKPIGR
-884 LEIQGGNV
+884 IEVIGGNV

-902 GTTNYDSAD
+902 GTTNYDSAE
-911 APKNVGTYT
+911 APKNAGTYT

-932 VGSVTYIFTI
+932 VGSVTYAFTI
-942 KKAQVDK
+942 KKAQVTK
-949 EYPKT
+949 EYPEK

-969 HIVGI
+969 QIVGI
-974 QEITGTLMA
+974 QEITGTLTA
-983 LKVGNYSFTWSLVD
+983 LKVGDYSFTCSLVD

-1002 WKDGTTDDYTV
+1002 WKDGTTTDV
-1013 NWSIIQG
+1013 VINWSITQA
-1020 TPKYTIPTNLSSV
+1020 TPEFTVPTGLTGVKGDFLSS
-1033 KGKVLAD
+1033 
-1040 IALPKGFTW
+1040 ITLPAGFTW
-1049 NAPATILTAGTNT
+1049 NNPSELLTAGTHT
-1062 YTATYTPEDTANY
+1062 YKATYTPTDTINY
-1075 KTVNDIEIKVKV
+1075 KTVTDIEISVVVKNKFV
-1087 KDLFDVMTAVDGGI
+1087 LSGVVN
-1101 SGGNGTITPSKID
+1101 GGNGTISVSSLEVLEGKKAE
-1114 VIEGSKVIIEFTP
+1114 VIFTP
-1127 NTGYMVDKVLV
+1127 DEGYMIDKVLV
-1138 NGKKVE
+1138 EGTEVE
-1144 VTGNE
+1144 VTGNK
-1149 LELIVNENKEIEVSY
+1149 LELTMDGHKLVVVSY
-1164 KKIPFTI
+1164 KKIPFTV
-1171 TVEEVTGATVDP
+1171 TVEDVEGATVDP
-1183 DGIVIVNYG
+1183 SGVVTVNYG
-1192 DSKDFTIT
+1192 DNKNFTIT
-1200 ANTGYKLIK
+1200 ANSEYKLIK

-1216 KALDK
+1216 KTLDG

-1250 EQTYTITEDTEARF
+1250 EQTYTITEDTEAKF
-1264 RIDADYSLFNNKVY
+1264 RINADYSLFNNKVY
-1278 VDNVLVNEANYTSE
+1278 VDNVLVDSSNYTSK

-1297 ITFNK
+1297 IVLNK
-1302 AYVDTLSVGEHTLRV
+1302 DYVDTLAAGEHTLKV
-1317 AFTDGGEATTTFT
+1317 AFADGGEAETTFT
-1330 IAKKAEENNN
+1330 IVRKAE
-1340 NNNNNNNENN
+1340 NNNNNENN
-1350 NNGNNNNG
+1350 
-1358 NNNNTPSQTENEDK
+1358 TPSKPEDK
-1372 KDNSSNPKTG
+1372 EEMKDNGSNPKTG
-1382 DNVILYVAIAS
+1382 DNIMLYVAIAS
-1393 MSIIGLGATTI
+1393 MSIIGLVATTI
-1404 VAKKKK
+1404 VAKKKKMN

>member
-1 MKNKTK
+1 MKNVKK
-7 YLLSILFMLVA
+7 YFMTTVFMLVA
-18 FLLVGT
+18 FFAFGT
-24 NKVNAA
+24 IKVNAA

-37 VDLETVNVG
+37 VDLGTVNVG

-97 YYVTAKTGLPAGTYT
+97 YYVTAETGLPAGTYT
-112 GKIKV
+112 GKITV

-124 METTVTLKVVDPSA
+124 METTVTLKVADPSA
-138 KNNVLVTDATDFINA
+138 KNNVLVTSATEFINA

-242 QENDASKKHDIAV
+242 QENDATKKHDIAV

-270 PSTVFNGKSNYKL
+270 PSTVFMGKSNYKL

-298 SDDNVKVDLSI
+298 SDDNVRVDLSI

-331 EFEEEMLIGNVI
+331 EFEKEMLIGNVI

-360 ADRNLLISEPFVN
+360 ADRNRLISEPFVD

-384 VRKKTGF
+384 VRKKTRF
-391 DITDVSLNEIYGYT
+391 DVSDISLNEIYGYT
-405 ESTDVKEIPIYNRGA
+405 EATDVKEIPIYNSGA
-420 TDLQIKNV
+420 ADLQIKNV
-428 SVDDANF
+428 SVDNANF
-435 IVDGTGTPT
+435 IVEGTGTPT
-444 VVVGATNT
+444 VTVGATNT

-457 AKKGLMVGEYTA
+457 AKKGLNVGEYSA

-481 TSKVT
+481 TSTVT

-494 TDLDISID
+494 ADLDISID

-510 EKMPVINYGSTL
+510 EKWPVINYGSTL
-522 TKNDGDIRY
+522 TSKDGDLRF
-531 ASEDSDYW
+531 ASEGSDHW
-539 TWRPPTT
+539 SWMLPTT
-546 AGKYKIK
+546 AGKYKMK
-553 FKLSDAANEKY
+553 FKLTNDANEKY
-564 IIPEKIVYFE
+564 IIPEKIVNFE

-619 MYELPNKKQDRL
+619 MYKLPNKKQDRL

-677 TTPIVVTANNDTK
+677 TTPIVVTANSDNK
-690 NYDGEDLTNKSYT
+690 NYDGEDLTNKKYT

-722 QKYVGTSDNKVTGVK
+722 QKYVGTSDNKVTDVK

-748 YTFGTHVNGTLKVEQ
+748 YTFGTHKNGILEVKQ
-763 SSQVFTAEE
+763 LSQIITAEE
-772 NLYVKVDGTLTIDK
+772 NLYVKVSETLTIDE

-795 TNYKIKYISGSAG
+795 TDYNIKYISGSAG
-808 TFGETTGFTA
+808 TFDETTGFTA
-818 GATTGK
+818 GTTDGK
-824 VTMEVVAPAKDVNN
+824 VTMEVIAPAKDENN
-838 DGINEYAEATKT
+838 DGVNEYAEATKT

-860 VTFSGITDNQVFT
+860 VTFSGIEDNQVFT
-873 YDGKAKKPTGR
+873 YNGKKQKPIGR
-884 LEIQGGNV
+884 IEVIGGNV

-911 APKNVGTYT
+911 APKKAGTYT
-920 VTYSVPEDNPDY
+920 VTYSVPENNADY
-932 VGSVTYIFTI
+932 VGSVTYAFTI
-942 KKAQVDK
+942 KKAQVTK
-949 EYPKT
+949 EYPEK

-969 HIVGI
+969 QIVGI
-974 QEITGTLMA
+974 QEITGTLTA
-983 LKVGNYSFTWSLVD
+983 LKVGDYSFTCSLVD

-1002 WKDGTTDDYTV
+1002 WNDSTTDDYTV
-1013 NWSIIQG
+1013 NWSITKA
-1020 TPKYTIPTNLSSV
+1020 TPNYEVPTGLTSV
-1033 KGKVLAD
+1033 KGKVLSD
-1040 IALPKGFTW
+1040 VVLPYGFTW
-1049 NAPATILTAGTNT
+1049 DTPDLVLNAGKHT
-1062 YTATYTPEDTANY
+1062 YKATYTPKDTNNY
-1075 KTVNDIEIKVKV
+1075 NVVNDIDIEVDV

-1127 NTGYMVDKVLV
+1127 NTGYMIDKVLV
-1138 NGKKVE
+1138 NGVNIP
-1144 VTGNE
+1144 VVGNK
-1149 LELIVNENKEIEVSY
+1149 LELTVNEEKEVVVSY
-1164 KKIPFTI
+1164 KKIPFTV
-1171 TVEEVTGATVDP
+1171 TVKDVTGATITPNGAVS
-1183 DGIVIVNYG
+1183 VNYG
-1192 DSKDFTIT
+1192 DDKEFTIT
-1200 ANTGYKLIK
+1200 VNSGYKLVK
-1209 VLVNGTE
+1209 VLVNGT
-1216 KALDK
+1216 DK
-1221 NTLKLTN
+1221 TADMVDDKLTLSN
-1228 ITANMNIKVVVEK
+1228 ITANMELEVVVEK
-1241 IVYEVIEGA
+1241 IIYEVTEGA
-1250 EQTYTITEDTEARF
+1250 NQKYVITKNSEAKF
-1264 RIDADYSLFNNKVY
+1264 KINADYSLFDGKVY
-1278 VDNVLVNEANYTSE
+1278 VDGVLVDSKNYTSE

-1297 ITFNK
+1297 ITFK
-1302 AYVDTLSVGEHTLRV
+1302 KEFVDSLSAGEHTLKV
-1317 AFTDGGEATTTFT
+1317 TFTDGGEATTTFT
-1330 IAKKAEENNN
+1330 VANIIPEIN
-1340 NNNNNNNENN
+1340 
-1350 NNGNNNNG
+1350 
-1358 NNNNTPSQTENEDK
+1358 
-1372 KDNSSNPKTG
+1372 NPKTG
-1382 DNVILYVAIAS
+1382 DNIALYIVTGVLS
-1393 MSIIGLGATTI
+1393 MIGLAGAGVFAYRRKQTN
-1404 VAKKKK
+1404 